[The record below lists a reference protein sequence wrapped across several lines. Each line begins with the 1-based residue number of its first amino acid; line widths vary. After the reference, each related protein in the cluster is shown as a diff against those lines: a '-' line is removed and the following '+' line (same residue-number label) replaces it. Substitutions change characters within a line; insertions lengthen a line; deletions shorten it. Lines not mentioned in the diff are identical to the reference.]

1 MDKRLLVKRT
11 LGCVCAATMMG
22 ATLVTHHDS
31 LNTVI
36 AEEKTVQ
43 VQKELPFID
52 SLHYLSENS
61 KKEFKEELSK
71 VGEASQKVKEILAK
85 AQQADKQAQALAEM
99 KIPEKI
105 PMKPLH
111 GPLYGGY
118 FRTWHDKTSDPSE
131 KDKVNSMGEL
141 PKEVDLAFVFHD
153 WTKDYSLFW
162 KELATKHVPKL
173 NKQGTRVIRTI
184 PWRFLAGGDNSGIAE
199 DASKYPNTPEGNKA
213 LAKAIVDEYV
223 YKYNLDGLDVDIER
237 DSIPKVNGEVSDENL
252 KRSIHVFEEIGKLI
266 GPKGADKSRLFI
278 MDSTYMADKNPLI
291 ERGAP
296 YIDLLLVQ
304 VYGARGEQGEF
315 QNDTKLVTETPE
327 ERWQGYSKY
336 IRPEQ
341 YMVGFSFYE
350 EKAGSGNLWYD
361 INTRKDEDTANGINT
376 DITGTRAERYA
387 RWQPKTGGVKGGIF
401 SYAVDRDG
409 VAHQPE
415 KVAQQDKRSQMQVDE
430 ITDNI
435 FHSDYSV
442 SKALKQVMLKDKS
455 YDLIDEKDFPDKALR
470 EAVIAQVGTRKGD
483 LERFNGTLRLDNPAI
498 QSLEGLNKF
507 KKLSQL
513 DLIGLSRITK
523 LDRSVLPANMKSG
536 KDTLET
542 VLETYKK
549 NSKEEP
555 ATIPPVSLTISG
567 LTGLKELDLS
577 GFDRETLAGL
587 DAATLTSLE
596 KVDISGNKLD
606 LAPGTENRQI
616 FDVMRST
623 VSNHVR
629 SNEQTVRFDK
639 QKPTGHYPTTYGTTS
654 LRLPKAEGNI
664 DLQSRLLFGT
674 VTNQGTLIN
683 SEADYKA
690 YQNQKI
696 AGRNFV
702 DPDYHYNNFKV
713 SYDNYTLTVTD
724 STLGTTTDKRLA
736 TDKEET
742 YNVDF
747 FSPADKTKAVHTAKV
762 IVGDEKTMMVN
773 LAEGATVIGGSA
785 DSVNARK
792 VFDGKIQSN
801 LLTFDNQASIIFEI
815 KDPSLAKYWRLFNDS
830 SKDKDD
836 YIKEAKL
843 EVFTGQLNAEA
854 DVKTSLE
861 KSGDWVTVSTYSGE
875 EKVYSHS
882 LDNISAKYWRV
893 TVDTKGGQYSSPSLP
908 ELQIL
913 GYPLPNADAIM
924 KTVTAAKEL
933 SQQKDKFPQQVLGE
947 LITKEAAVEAS
958 LTSKMFDI
966 AVINTNVEA
975 LKNVVDEC
983 LAYDK
988 NKETAF
994 KATEDYRAAVNR
1006 IKAERV
1012 TAEEMAQFK
1021 DLTEKAAWLNSKIEA
1036 KLADRGYD
1044 TDLMGL
1050 VDKLTPI
1057 TEALK
1062 LFAK

>member
-1 MDKRLLVKRT
+1 MDKHLLVKRT
-11 LGCVCAATMMG
+11 LGCVCAATLMG
-22 ATLVTHHDS
+22 AALATHHDS
-31 LNTVI
+31 LNTVK

-43 VQKELPFID
+43 VQKELSSID

-71 VGEASQKVKEILAK
+71 EKVPEKVKEILAK
-85 AQQADKQAQALAEM
+85 AQQADKQAQELTKM

-118 FRTWHDKTSDPSE
+118 FRTWHDKTSDPTE

-141 PKEVDLAFVFHD
+141 PKEVDLAFIFHD

-199 DASKYPNTPEGNKA
+199 DTSKYPNTPEGNKA

-223 YKYNLDGLDVDIER
+223 YKYNLDGLDVDVEH
-237 DSIPKVNGEVSDENL
+237 DSIPKVNGKASDENL
-252 KRSIHVFEEIGKLI
+252 KRSIDVFEEIGKLI
-266 GPKGADKSRLFI
+266 GPKGVDKSRLFI

-341 YMVGFSFYE
+341 YMIGFSFYE
-350 EKAGSGNLWYD
+350 ERAGSGNLWYD
-361 INTRKDEDTANGINT
+361 INPRKDDDKANGINT

-401 SYAVDRDG
+401 SYAIDRDG
-409 VAHQPE
+409 VAHQPKQIAE
-415 KVAQQDKRSQMQVDE
+415 KDKQNVKNNQPQIPE

-442 SKALKQVMLKDKS
+442 SKALKTVMLKDKS

-470 EAVIAQVGTRKGD
+470 EAVMAQVGTRKGD

-507 KKLSQL
+507 KKLAQL

-523 LDRSVLPANMKSG
+523 LDQSVLPANMKPG

-549 NSKEEP
+549 DNKEEP
-555 ATIPPVSLTISG
+555 ATIPPVSLKVSG

-616 FDVMRST
+616 FDTMLST
-623 VSNHVR
+623 ISNHVG
-629 SNEQTVRFDK
+629 SNEQTVKFDK
-639 QKPTGHYPTTYGTTS
+639 QKPTGHYPDTYGKTS
-654 LRLPKAEGNI
+654 LRLPVAEGNI
-664 DLQSRLLFGT
+664 DLQSQLLFGT

-690 YQNQKI
+690 YQNHKI
-696 AGRNFV
+696 AGRSFV
-702 DPDYHYNNFKV
+702 DSNYHYNNFKV
-713 SYDNYTLTVTD
+713 SYENYTVKVTD
-724 STLGTTTDKRLA
+724 STLGTTTDKTLA

-742 YNVDF
+742 YKVDF

-785 DSVNARK
+785 DSQAALK
-792 VFDGKIQSN
+792 AFDGVIEYNPISTQN
-801 LLTFDNQASIIFEI
+801 RASIIFEM

-830 SKDKDD
+830 SKGEDD

-861 KSGDWVTVSTYSGE
+861 KSDDWQTVSTYSGQE
-875 EKVYSHS
+875 QVFSHA
-882 LDNISAKYWRV
+882 LNNISAKYWRV
-893 TVDTKGGQYSSPSLP
+893 TVDTKGGNYSWPSLP

-913 GYPLPNADAIM
+913 GYPLPNADTIM
-924 KTVTAAKEL
+924 KTVTTAKEL
-933 SQQKDKFPQQVLGE
+933 SQQKDKFSQKMLDE
-947 LITKEAAVEAS
+947 LK
-958 LTSKMFDI
+958 
-966 AVINTNVEA
+966 
-975 LKNVVDEC
+975 
-983 LAYDK
+983 
-988 NKETAF
+988 
-994 KATEDYRAAVNR
+994 
-1006 IKAERV
+1006 IK
-1012 TAEEMAQFK
+1012 EMA
-1021 DLTEKAAWLNSKIEA
+1021 LETSLNSKIFDVTA
-1036 KLADRGYD
+1036 INANAG
-1044 TDLMGL
+1044 
-1050 VDKLTPI
+1050 V
-1057 TEALK
+1057 LK
-1062 LFAK
+1062 DCIEKRQLLKK

>member
-1 MDKRLLVKRT
+1 MDKHLLVKRT
-11 LGCVCAATMMG
+11 LGCVCAATLMG
-22 ATLVTHHDS
+22 AALATHHDS
-31 LNTVI
+31 LNTVK

-43 VQKELPFID
+43 VQKELSSIN

-71 VGEASQKVKEILAK
+71 AGQESQKVKEILAK
-85 AQQADKQAQALAEM
+85 AQQADKQAQELAKM

-118 FRTWHDKTSDPSE
+118 FRTWHDKTSDPTE

-141 PKEVDLAFVFHD
+141 PKEVDLAFIFHD

-199 DASKYPNTPEGNKA
+199 DTSKYPNTPEGNKA

-223 YKYNLDGLDVDIER
+223 YKYNLDGLDVDVEH
-237 DSIPKVNGEVSDENL
+237 DSIPKVDKKEDTAGVE
-252 KRSIHVFEEIGKLI
+252 RSIQVFEEIGKLI
-266 GPKGADKSRLFI
+266 GPKGVDKSRLFI

-315 QNDTKLVTETPE
+315 QNDTRLVTETPE

-341 YMVGFSFYE
+341 YMIGFSFYE
-350 EKAGSGNLWYD
+350 ERAGSGNLWYD
-361 INTRKDEDTANGINT
+361 INVEDESNPNVGKEIK
-376 DITGTRAERYA
+376 GTRAERYA
-387 RWQPKTGGVKGGIF
+387 KWQPKTGGVKGGIF

-409 VAHQPE
+409 VAHP
-415 KVAQQDKRSQMQVDE
+415 KKNGYKNPKL
-430 ITDNI
+430 DNI
-435 FHSDYSV
+435 VTSDYSV
-442 SKALKQVMLKDKS
+442 SKALKTVMLKDKS

-470 EAVIAQVGTRKGD
+470 EAVMAQVGTRKGD

-507 KKLSQL
+507 KKLAQL

-523 LDRSVLPANMKSG
+523 LDQSVLPANMKPG

-542 VLETYKK
+542 VLETYKQD
-549 NSKEEP
+549 NKEEP
-555 ATIPPVSLTISG
+555 ATIPPVSLKVSG

-616 FDVMRST
+616 FDTMLST
-623 VSNHVR
+623 VSNHVG
-629 SNEQTVRFDK
+629 SNEQTVKFDK
-639 QKPTGHYPTTYGTTS
+639 QKPTGHYPDTYGKTS
-654 LRLPKAEGNI
+654 LRLLVANEKV
-664 DLQSRLLFGT
+664 DLQSQLLFGT

-690 YQNQKI
+690 YQNQQI
-696 AGRNFV
+696 AGRSFV
-702 DPDYHYNNFKV
+702 DSNYHYNNFKV
-713 SYDNYTLTVTD
+713 SYENYTVKVTD
-724 STLGTTTDKRLA
+724 STLGTTTDKTLA

-742 YNVDF
+742 YKVDF

-785 DSVNARK
+785 DPVNARK
-792 VFDGKIQSN
+792 VFDSEIQSN
-801 LLTFDNQASIIFEI
+801 LLTFDNQASIIFEM

-830 SKDKDD
+830 SKGKDD

-861 KSGDWVTVSTYSGE
+861 KSDDWQTVSTYSGQE
-875 EKVYSHS
+875 QVFSHA
-882 LDNISAKYWRV
+882 LDNISAKYWRI
-893 TVDTKGGQYSSPSLP
+893 TVDNKKNQYGCVSLP

-913 GYPLPNADAIM
+913 GYPLPNADTIM
-924 KTVTAAKEL
+924 KTVTTTKGL
-933 SQQKDKFPQQVLGE
+933 SQQKDKFSQKMLDE
-947 LITKEAAVEAS
+947 LK
-958 LTSKMFDI
+958 
-966 AVINTNVEA
+966 
-975 LKNVVDEC
+975 
-983 LAYDK
+983 
-988 NKETAF
+988 
-994 KATEDYRAAVNR
+994 
-1006 IKAERV
+1006 IK
-1012 TAEEMAQFK
+1012 EMA
-1021 DLTEKAAWLNSKIEA
+1021 LETSLNSKIFDVTA
-1036 KLADRGYD
+1036 INANAG
-1044 TDLMGL
+1044 
-1050 VDKLTPI
+1050 V
-1057 TEALK
+1057 LK
-1062 LFAK
+1062 DCIEKRQLLKK

>member
-1 MDKRLLVKRT
+1 MDKHLLVKRT
-11 LGCVCAATMMG
+11 LGCVCAATLMG
-22 ATLVTHHDS
+22 AALATHHDS
-31 LNTVI
+31 LNTVK

-43 VQKELPFID
+43 VQKELSSID

-71 VGEASQKVKEILAK
+71 EKVPEKVKEILAK
-85 AQQADKQAQALAEM
+85 AQQADKQAQELTKM

-118 FRTWHDKTSDPSE
+118 FRTWHDKTSDPTE

-141 PKEVDLAFVFHD
+141 PKEVDLAFIFHD

-199 DASKYPNTPEGNKA
+199 DTSKYPNTPEGNKA

-223 YKYNLDGLDVDIER
+223 YKYNLDGLDVDVEH
-237 DSIPKVNGEVSDENL
+237 DSIPKVNGKASDENL
-252 KRSIHVFEEIGKLI
+252 KRSIDVFEEIGKLI
-266 GPKGADKSRLFI
+266 GPKGVDKSRLFI

-341 YMVGFSFYE
+341 YMIGFSFYE
-350 EKAGSGNLWYD
+350 ERAGSGNLWYD
-361 INTRKDEDTANGINT
+361 INSRKDDDKANGINT

-387 RWQPKTGGVKGGIF
+387 RWQPKTGRVKGGIF
-401 SYAVDRDG
+401 SYAIDRDG
-409 VAHQPE
+409 VAHQPKQIAE
-415 KVAQQDKRSQMQVDE
+415 KDKQNVKNNQPQIPE

-442 SKALKQVMLKDKS
+442 SKALKTVMLKDKS

-470 EAVIAQVGTRKGD
+470 EAVMAQVGTRKGD

-507 KKLSQL
+507 KKLAQL

-523 LDRSVLPANMKSG
+523 LDQSVLPANMKPG

-549 NSKEEP
+549 DNKEEP
-555 ATIPPVSLTISG
+555 ATIPPVSLKVSG

-616 FDVMRST
+616 FDTMLST
-623 VSNHVR
+623 ISNHVG
-629 SNEQTVRFDK
+629 SNEQTVKFDK
-639 QKPTGHYPTTYGTTS
+639 QKPTGHYPDTYGKTS
-654 LRLPKAEGNI
+654 LRLPVAEGNI
-664 DLQSRLLFGT
+664 DLQSQLLFGT

-690 YQNQKI
+690 YQNHKI
-696 AGRNFV
+696 AGRSFV
-702 DPDYHYNNFKV
+702 DSNYHYNNFKV
-713 SYDNYTLTVTD
+713 SYENYTVKVTD
-724 STLGTTTDKRLA
+724 STLGTTTDKTLA

-742 YNVDF
+742 YKVDF

-785 DSVNARK
+785 DSQAALK
-792 VFDGKIQSN
+792 AFDGVIEYNPISTQN
-801 LLTFDNQASIIFEI
+801 RASIIFEM

-830 SKDKDD
+830 SKGEDD

-861 KSGDWVTVSTYSGE
+861 KSDDWQTVSTYSGQE
-875 EKVYSHS
+875 QVFSHA

-893 TVDTKGGQYSSPSLP
+893 TVDTKGGNYSWPSLP

-913 GYPLPNADAIM
+913 GYPLPNADTIM
-924 KTVTAAKEL
+924 KTVTTAKEL
-933 SQQKDKFPQQVLGE
+933 SQQKDKFSQKILDE
-947 LITKEAAVEAS
+947 LK
-958 LTSKMFDI
+958 
-966 AVINTNVEA
+966 
-975 LKNVVDEC
+975 
-983 LAYDK
+983 
-988 NKETAF
+988 
-994 KATEDYRAAVNR
+994 
-1006 IKAERV
+1006 IK
-1012 TAEEMAQFK
+1012 EMA
-1021 DLTEKAAWLNSKIEA
+1021 LETSLNSKIFDVTA
-1036 KLADRGYD
+1036 IDANAG
-1044 TDLMGL
+1044 
-1050 VDKLTPI
+1050 V
-1057 TEALK
+1057 LK
-1062 LFAK
+1062 DCIEKRQLLKK

>member
-1 MDKRLLVKRT
+1 MDKHLLVKRT
-11 LGCVCAATMMG
+11 LGCVCAATLMG
-22 ATLVTHHDS
+22 AALATHHDS
-31 LNTVI
+31 LNTVK

-43 VQKELPFID
+43 VQKELSSID

-71 VGEASQKVKEILAK
+71 EKVPEKVKEILAK
-85 AQQADKQAQALAEM
+85 AQQADKQAQELTKM

-118 FRTWHDKTSDPSE
+118 FRTWHDKTSDPTE

-141 PKEVDLAFVFHD
+141 PKEVDLAFIFHD

-199 DASKYPNTPEGNKA
+199 DTSKYPNTPEGNKA

-223 YKYNLDGLDVDIER
+223 YKYNLDGLDVDVEH
-237 DSIPKVNGEVSDENL
+237 DSIPKVNGKASDENL
-252 KRSIHVFEEIGKLI
+252 KRSIDVFEEIGKLI

-341 YMVGFSFYE
+341 YMIGFSFYE
-350 EKAGSGNLWYD
+350 ERAGSGNLWYD
-361 INTRKDEDTANGINT
+361 INSRKDEDKANGINT

-387 RWQPKTGGVKGGIF
+387 RWQPKTGGIKGGIF
-401 SYAVDRDG
+401 SYAIDRDG
-409 VAHQPE
+409 VAHQPKQIAE
-415 KVAQQDKRSQMQVDE
+415 KDKQNVKNNQPQIPE

-442 SKALKQVMLKDKS
+442 SKALKTVMLKDKS

-470 EAVIAQVGTRKGD
+470 EAVMAQVGTRKGD

-507 KKLSQL
+507 KKLAQL

-523 LDRSVLPANMKSG
+523 LDQSVLPANMKPG

-542 VLETYKK
+542 VHETYKK
-549 NSKEEP
+549 DNKEEP
-555 ATIPPVSLTISG
+555 ATIPPVSLKVSG

-616 FDVMRST
+616 FDTMLST
-623 VSNHVR
+623 VSNHVG
-629 SNEQTVRFDK
+629 SNEQTVKFDK
-639 QKPTGHYPTTYGTTS
+639 QKPTGHYPDTYGKTS
-654 LRLPKAEGNI
+654 LRLPVANEKV
-664 DLQSRLLFGT
+664 DLQSQLLFGT

-690 YQNQKI
+690 YQNHKI
-696 AGRNFV
+696 AGRSFV
-702 DPDYHYNNFKV
+702 DSNYHYNNFKV
-713 SYDNYTLTVTD
+713 SYENYTVKVTD
-724 STLGTTTDKRLA
+724 STLGTTTDKTLA

-742 YNVDF
+742 YKVDF

-773 LAEGATVIGGSA
+773 LAAGATVIKSEN
-785 DSVNARK
+785 DENAKK
-792 VFDGKIQSN
+792 VFNGIMEYNPLSFNNKS
-801 LLTFDNQASIIFEI
+801 SIIFEM
-815 KDPSLAKYWRLFNDS
+815 KDPSLAKYWRLFNDN
-830 SKDKDD
+830 SKGKDD

-861 KSGDWVTVSTYSGE
+861 KSDDWQTVSTYSGQE
-875 EKVYSHS
+875 QVFSHA
-882 LDNISAKYWRV
+882 LDNISAKYWRI
-893 TVDTKGGQYSSPSLP
+893 TVDNKKNQYGYVSLP

-913 GYPLPNADAIM
+913 GYPLPNADTIM

-933 SQQKDKFPQQVLGE
+933 SQQKDKFSQKMLDE
-947 LITKEAAVEAS
+947 LK
-958 LTSKMFDI
+958 
-966 AVINTNVEA
+966 
-975 LKNVVDEC
+975 
-983 LAYDK
+983 
-988 NKETAF
+988 
-994 KATEDYRAAVNR
+994 
-1006 IKAERV
+1006 IK
-1012 TAEEMAQFK
+1012 EMA
-1021 DLTEKAAWLNSKIEA
+1021 LETSLNSKIFDVTA
-1036 KLADRGYD
+1036 INANAG
-1044 TDLMGL
+1044 
-1050 VDKLTPI
+1050 V
-1057 TEALK
+1057 LK
-1062 LFAK
+1062 DCIEKRQLLKK

>member
-1 MDKRLLVKRT
+1 MDKHLLVKRT
-11 LGCVCAATMMG
+11 LGCVCAATLMG
-22 ATLVTHHDS
+22 AALATHHDS
-31 LNTVI
+31 LNTVK

-43 VQKELPFID
+43 VQKELPSID

-71 VGEASQKVKEILAK
+71 AGQESQKVKEILAK
-85 AQQADKQAQALAEM
+85 AQQANKQAQELAKM

-118 FRTWHDKTSDPSE
+118 FRTWHDKTSDPTE

-141 PKEVDLAFVFHD
+141 PKEVDLAFIFHD

-199 DASKYPNTPEGNKA
+199 DTSKYPNTPEGNKA

-223 YKYNLDGLDVDIER
+223 YKYNLDGLDVDVEH
-237 DSIPKVNGEVSDENL
+237 DSIPKVDKKEDTAGVE
-252 KRSIHVFEEIGKLI
+252 RSIQVFEEIGKLI
-266 GPKGADKSRLFI
+266 GPKGVDKSRLFI

-296 YIDLLLVQ
+296 YINLLLVQ
-304 VYGARGEQGEF
+304 VYGSQGEKGGWEPVS
-315 QNDTKLVTETPE
+315 NRPEKTME

-341 YMVGFSFYE
+341 YMIGFSFYE
-350 EKAGSGNLWYD
+350 ERAGSGNLWYD
-361 INTRKDEDTANGINT
+361 INVEDESNPNIGKEIK
-376 DITGTRAERYA
+376 GTRAERYA
-387 RWQPKTGGVKGGIF
+387 KWQPKTGGVKGGIF

-409 VAHQPE
+409 VAHP
-415 KVAQQDKRSQMQVDE
+415 KKNGYKNPKL
-430 ITDNI
+430 DNI
-435 FHSDYSV
+435 VTSDYSV
-442 SKALKQVMLKDKS
+442 SKALKTVMLKDKS

-470 EAVIAQVGTRKGD
+470 EAVMAQVGTRKGD

-507 KKLSQL
+507 KKLAQL
-513 DLIGLSRITK
+513 DLIGLSCITK
-523 LDRSVLPANMKSG
+523 LDQSVLPANMKPG

-549 NSKEEP
+549 DNKEEP
-555 ATIPPVSLTISG
+555 ATIPPVSLKVSG

-616 FDVMRST
+616 FDTMLST
-623 VSNHVR
+623 VSNHVG
-629 SNEQTVRFDK
+629 SNKQTVKFDK
-639 QKPTGHYPTTYGTTS
+639 QKPTGHYPDTYGKTS
-654 LRLPKAEGNI
+654 LRLPVANEKV
-664 DLQSRLLFGT
+664 DLQSQLLFGT

-690 YQNQKI
+690 YQNHKI
-696 AGRNFV
+696 AGRSFV
-702 DPDYHYNNFKV
+702 DSNYHYNNFKV
-713 SYDNYTLTVTD
+713 SYESYTVKVTD
-724 STLGTTTDKRLA
+724 STLGTTTDKTLA

-742 YNVDF
+742 YKVDF

-773 LAEGATVIGGSA
+773 LAEGATVIKSEN
-785 DSVNARK
+785 DENAKK
-792 VFDGKIQSN
+792 VFNGIMEYNPISTQN
-801 LLTFDNQASIIFEI
+801 RASIIFEI

-830 SKDKDD
+830 SKDKKD

-861 KSGDWVTVSTYSGE
+861 KSDDWQTVSTYSGQE
-875 EKVYSHS
+875 QVFSHA
-882 LDNISAKYWRV
+882 LDNISAKYWRI
-893 TVDTKGGQYSSPSLP
+893 TVDTKGGNYSWPSLP

-913 GYPLPNADAIM
+913 GYPLPNADTIM
-924 KTVTAAKEL
+924 KTVTTAKGL
-933 SQQKDKFPQQVLGE
+933 SQQKDKFSQKMLDE
-947 LITKEAAVEAS
+947 LK
-958 LTSKMFDI
+958 
-966 AVINTNVEA
+966 
-975 LKNVVDEC
+975 
-983 LAYDK
+983 
-988 NKETAF
+988 
-994 KATEDYRAAVNR
+994 
-1006 IKAERV
+1006 IK
-1012 TAEEMAQFK
+1012 EMA
-1021 DLTEKAAWLNSKIEA
+1021 LETSLNSKIFDVTA
-1036 KLADRGYD
+1036 INANAG
-1044 TDLMGL
+1044 
-1050 VDKLTPI
+1050 V
-1057 TEALK
+1057 LK
-1062 LFAK
+1062 D

>member
-1 MDKRLLVKRT
+1 MDKHLLVKRT
-11 LGCVCAATMMG
+11 LGCVCAATLMG
-22 ATLVTHHDS
+22 AALATHHDS
-31 LNTVI
+31 LNTVK

-43 VQKELPFID
+43 VQKELSSID

-71 VGEASQKVKEILAK
+71 AGQESQKVKEILAK
-85 AQQADKQAQALAEM
+85 AQQADKQAQELAKM

-118 FRTWHDKTSDPSE
+118 FRTWHDKTSDPTE

-141 PKEVDLAFVFHD
+141 PKEVDLAFIFHD

-199 DASKYPNTPEGNKA
+199 DTSKYPNTPEGNKA

-223 YKYNLDGLDVDIER
+223 YKYNLDGLDVDVEH
-237 DSIPKVNGEVSDENL
+237 DSIPKVNGKASDENL
-252 KRSIHVFEEIGKLI
+252 KRSIQVFEEIGKLI
-266 GPKGADKSRLFI
+266 GPKGVDKSRLFI

-315 QNDTKLVTETPE
+315 QNDTRLVTETPE

-341 YMVGFSFYE
+341 YMIGFSFYE
-350 EKAGSGNLWYD
+350 ERAGSGNLWYD
-361 INTRKDEDTANGINT
+361 INVEDESNPNVGKEIK
-376 DITGTRAERYA
+376 GTRAERYA
-387 RWQPKTGGVKGGIF
+387 KWQPKTGGVKGGIF

-409 VAHQPE
+409 VAHP
-415 KVAQQDKRSQMQVDE
+415 KKNGYKNPKL
-430 ITDNI
+430 DNI
-435 FHSDYSV
+435 VTSDYSV
-442 SKALKQVMLKDKS
+442 SKALKTVMLKDKS

-470 EAVIAQVGTRKGD
+470 EAVMAQVGTRKGD

-507 KKLSQL
+507 KKLAQL

-523 LDRSVLPANMKSG
+523 LDQSVLPANMKPG

-549 NSKEEP
+549 DNKEEP
-555 ATIPPVSLTISG
+555 ATIPPVSLKVSG

-587 DAATLTSLE
+587 DAATLTFLE

-616 FDVMRST
+616 FDTMLST
-623 VSNHVR
+623 VSNHVG
-629 SNEQTVRFDK
+629 SNEQTVKFDK
-639 QKPTGHYPTTYGTTS
+639 QKPTGHYPDTYGKTS
-654 LRLPKAEGNI
+654 LRLPVANEKV
-664 DLQSRLLFGT
+664 DLQSQLLFGT

-690 YQNQKI
+690 YQNHKI
-696 AGRNFV
+696 AGRSFV
-702 DPDYHYNNFKV
+702 DSNYHYNNFKV
-713 SYDNYTLTVTD
+713 SYENYTVKVTD
-724 STLGTTTDKRLA
+724 STLGTTTDKTLA

-742 YNVDF
+742 YKVDF

-773 LAEGATVIGGSA
+773 LAAGATVIKSEN
-785 DSVNARK
+785 DENAKK
-792 VFDGKIQSN
+792 VFNGIMEYNPLSFNNKS
-801 LLTFDNQASIIFEI
+801 SIIFEM

-830 SKDKDD
+830 SKGKDD

-861 KSGDWVTVSTYSGE
+861 KSDDWQTVSTYSGQE
-875 EKVYSHS
+875 QVFSHA
-882 LDNISAKYWRV
+882 LDNISAKYWRI
-893 TVDTKGGQYSSPSLP
+893 TVDTKGGNYSWPSLP

-913 GYPLPNADAIM
+913 GYPLPNADTIM
-924 KTVTAAKEL
+924 KTVTAAKGL
-933 SQQKDKFPQQVLGE
+933 SQQKDKFSQKMLDE
-947 LITKEAAVEAS
+947 LK
-958 LTSKMFDI
+958 
-966 AVINTNVEA
+966 
-975 LKNVVDEC
+975 
-983 LAYDK
+983 
-988 NKETAF
+988 
-994 KATEDYRAAVNR
+994 
-1006 IKAERV
+1006 IK
-1012 TAEEMAQFK
+1012 EMA
-1021 DLTEKAAWLNSKIEA
+1021 LETSLNSKIFDVTA
-1036 KLADRGYD
+1036 INANAG
-1044 TDLMGL
+1044 
-1050 VDKLTPI
+1050 V
-1057 TEALK
+1057 LK
-1062 LFAK
+1062 DCIEKRQLLKK

>member
-1 MDKRLLVKRT
+1 MDKHLLVKRT
-11 LGCVCAATMMG
+11 LGCVCAATLMG
-22 ATLVTHHDS
+22 AALATHHDS
-31 LNTVI
+31 LNTVK

-43 VQKELPFID
+43 VQKELSSID

-61 KKEFKEELSK
+61 KKEFREELSK
-71 VGEASQKVKEILAK
+71 AGQESQKVKEILAK
-85 AQQADKQAQALAEM
+85 AQQADKQAQELAKM

-118 FRTWHDKTSDPSE
+118 FRTWHDKTSDPTE

-141 PKEVDLAFVFHD
+141 PKEVDLAFIFHD

-223 YKYNLDGLDVDIER
+223 YKYNLDGLDVDVEH
-237 DSIPKVNGEVSDENL
+237 DSIPKVNGEASDENL
-252 KRSIHVFEEIGKLI
+252 KRSIDVFEEIGKLI

-296 YIDLLLVQ
+296 YINLLLVQ
-304 VYGARGEQGEF
+304 VYGSQGEKGVF
-315 QNDTKLVTETPE
+315 QNDTKLVTDTPE

-341 YMVGFSFYE
+341 YMIGFSFYE
-350 EKAGSGNLWYD
+350 ERAGSGNLWYD
-361 INTRKDEDTANGINT
+361 INSRKDDDKANGINT

-401 SYAVDRDG
+401 SYAIDRDG

-415 KVAQQDKRSQMQVDE
+415 KVAQQDKRSQTQVDE

-442 SKALKQVMLKDKS
+442 SKALKTVMLKDKS

-470 EAVIAQVGTRKGD
+470 EAVMAQVGTRKGD

-507 KKLSQL
+507 KKLAQL

-523 LDRSVLPANMKSG
+523 LDQSVLPANMKPG

-542 VLETYKK
+542 VLETYKQD
-549 NSKEEP
+549 NKEEP
-555 ATIPPVSLTISG
+555 ATIPPVSLKVSG

-616 FDVMRST
+616 FDTMLST
-623 VSNHVR
+623 VSNHVG
-629 SNEQTVRFDK
+629 SNEQTVKFDK
-639 QKPTGHYPTTYGTTS
+639 QKPTGHYPDTYGKTS
-654 LRLPKAEGNI
+654 LRLPVANEKV
-664 DLQSRLLFGT
+664 DLQSQLLFGT

-690 YQNQKI
+690 YQNQQI
-696 AGRNFV
+696 AGRSFV
-702 DPDYHYNNFKV
+702 DSNYHYNNFKV
-713 SYDNYTLTVTD
+713 SYENYTVKVTD
-724 STLGTTTDKRLA
+724 STLGTTTDKTLA

-742 YNVDF
+742 YKVDF

-785 DSVNARK
+785 DPVNARK
-792 VFDGKIQSN
+792 VFDSEIQSN
-801 LLTFDNQASIIFEI
+801 LLTFDNQASIIFEM

-830 SKDKDD
+830 SKGKDD

-861 KSGDWVTVSTYSGE
+861 KSDDWQTVSTYSGQE
-875 EKVYSHS
+875 QVFSHA
-882 LDNISAKYWRV
+882 LDNISAKYWRI
-893 TVDTKGGQYSSPSLP
+893 TVDNKKNQYGCVSLP

-913 GYPLPNADAIM
+913 GYPLPNADTIM
-924 KTVTAAKEL
+924 KTVTTTKGL
-933 SQQKDKFPQQVLGE
+933 SQQKDKFSQKMLDE
-947 LITKEAAVEAS
+947 LK
-958 LTSKMFDI
+958 
-966 AVINTNVEA
+966 
-975 LKNVVDEC
+975 
-983 LAYDK
+983 
-988 NKETAF
+988 
-994 KATEDYRAAVNR
+994 
-1006 IKAERV
+1006 IK
-1012 TAEEMAQFK
+1012 EMA
-1021 DLTEKAAWLNSKIEA
+1021 LETSLNSKIFDVTA
-1036 KLADRGYD
+1036 INANAG
-1044 TDLMGL
+1044 
-1050 VDKLTPI
+1050 V
-1057 TEALK
+1057 LK
-1062 LFAK
+1062 DCIEKRQLLKK

>member
-1 MDKRLLVKRT
+1 MDKHLLVKRT
-11 LGCVCAATMMG
+11 LGCVCAATLMG
-22 ATLVTHHDS
+22 AALATHHDS
-31 LNTVI
+31 LNTVK

-43 VQKELPFID
+43 VQKELSSID

-71 VGEASQKVKEILAK
+71 AGQESQKVKEILAK
-85 AQQADKQAQALAEM
+85 AQQADKQAQELAKM

-118 FRTWHDKTSDPSE
+118 FRTWHDKTSDPTE

-141 PKEVDLAFVFHD
+141 PKEVDLAFIFHD

-199 DASKYPNTPEGNKA
+199 DTSKYPNTPEGNKA

-223 YKYNLDGLDVDIER
+223 YKYNLDGLDVDVEH
-237 DSIPKVNGEVSDENL
+237 DSIPKVDKKEDTAGVE
-252 KRSIHVFEEIGKLI
+252 RSIQVFEEIGKLI
-266 GPKGADKSRLFI
+266 GPKGVDKSRLFI

-296 YIDLLLVQ
+296 YINLLLVQ
-304 VYGARGEQGEF
+304 VYGSQGEKGGWEPVS
-315 QNDTKLVTETPE
+315 NRPEKTME

-341 YMVGFSFYE
+341 YMIGFSFYE
-350 EKAGSGNLWYD
+350 ERAGSGNLWYD
-361 INTRKDEDTANGINT
+361 INVEDESNPNIGKEIK
-376 DITGTRAERYA
+376 GTRAERYA
-387 RWQPKTGGVKGGIF
+387 KWQPKTGGVKGGIF

-409 VAHQPE
+409 VAHP
-415 KVAQQDKRSQMQVDE
+415 KKNGYKNPKL
-430 ITDNI
+430 DNI
-435 FHSDYSV
+435 VTSDYSV
-442 SKALKQVMLKDKS
+442 SKALKTVMLKDKS

-470 EAVIAQVGTRKGD
+470 EAVMAQVGTRKGD

-507 KKLSQL
+507 KKLAQL

-523 LDRSVLPANMKSG
+523 LDQSVLPANMKPG

-549 NSKEEP
+549 DNKEEP
-555 ATIPPVSLTISG
+555 ATIPPVSLKVSG

-587 DAATLTSLE
+587 DAATLTFLE

-616 FDVMRST
+616 FDTMLST
-623 VSNHVR
+623 VSNHVG
-629 SNEQTVRFDK
+629 SNEQTVKFDK
-639 QKPTGHYPTTYGTTS
+639 QKPTGHYPDTYGKTS
-654 LRLPKAEGNI
+654 LRLPVAEGNI
-664 DLQSRLLFGT
+664 DLQSQLLFGT

-690 YQNQKI
+690 YQNHKI
-696 AGRNFV
+696 AGRSFV
-702 DPDYHYNNFKV
+702 DSNYHYNNFKV
-713 SYDNYTLTVTD
+713 SYENYTVKVTD
-724 STLGTTTDKRLA
+724 STLGTTTDKTLA

-742 YNVDF
+742 YKVDF

-785 DSVNARK
+785 DKEMSRN
-792 VFDGKIQSN
+792 VFDGSLGGDRSN
-801 LLTFDNQASIIFEI
+801 LLGMSGPKSTIIFNLKESGIVKHWRFFNDRARSPQNPAEDIQEI
-815 KDPSLAKYWRLFNDS
+815 KLQVFDSEKYDIETLLKTPNQF
-830 SKDKDD
+830 DKDD
-836 YIKEAKL
+836 YWIT
-843 EVFTGQLNAEA
+843 V
-854 DVKTSLE
+854 DSY
-861 KSGDWVTVSTYSGE
+861 KSKSETVNNYDQVL
-875 EKVYSHS
+875 KM
-882 LDNISAKYWRV
+882 NSAKYWRV
-893 TVDTKGGQYSSPSLP
+893 TVDTKGGNYSWPSLP

-913 GYPLPNADAIM
+913 GYPLPNADTIM
-924 KTVTAAKEL
+924 KTVTIAKGL
-933 SQQKDKFPQQVLGE
+933 SQQKDKFSQKMLDE
-947 LITKEAAVEAS
+947 LK
-958 LTSKMFDI
+958 
-966 AVINTNVEA
+966 
-975 LKNVVDEC
+975 
-983 LAYDK
+983 
-988 NKETAF
+988 
-994 KATEDYRAAVNR
+994 
-1006 IKAERV
+1006 IK
-1012 TAEEMAQFK
+1012 EMA
-1021 DLTEKAAWLNSKIEA
+1021 LETSLNSKIFDVTA
-1036 KLADRGYD
+1036 INANAG
-1044 TDLMGL
+1044 
-1050 VDKLTPI
+1050 V
-1057 TEALK
+1057 LK
-1062 LFAK
+1062 DCIEKRQLLKK

>member
-1 MDKRLLVKRT
+1 MDKHLLVKRT
-11 LGCVCAATMMG
+11 LGCVCAATLMG
-22 ATLVTHHDS
+22 AALATHHDS
-31 LNTVI
+31 LNTVK

-43 VQKELPFID
+43 VQKELSSID

-71 VGEASQKVKEILAK
+71 EKVPEKVKEILAK
-85 AQQADKQAQALAEM
+85 AQQADKQAQELTKM

-118 FRTWHDKTSDPSE
+118 FRTWHDKTSDPTE

-141 PKEVDLAFVFHD
+141 PKEVDLAFIFHD

-199 DASKYPNTPEGNKA
+199 DTSKYPNTPEGNKA

-223 YKYNLDGLDVDIER
+223 YKYNLDGLDVDVEH
-237 DSIPKVNGEVSDENL
+237 DSIPKVNGKASDENL
-252 KRSIHVFEEIGKLI
+252 KRSIDVFEEIGKLI
-266 GPKGADKSRLFI
+266 GPKGVDKSRLFI

-341 YMVGFSFYE
+341 YMIGFSFYE
-350 EKAGSGNLWYD
+350 ERAGSGNLWYD
-361 INTRKDEDTANGINT
+361 INSRKDDDKANGINT

-401 SYAVDRDG
+401 SYAIDRDG
-409 VAHQPE
+409 VAHQPKQIAE
-415 KVAQQDKRSQMQVDE
+415 KDKQNVKNNQPQIPE

-442 SKALKQVMLKDKS
+442 SKALKTVMLKDKS

-470 EAVIAQVGTRKGD
+470 EAVMAQVGTRKGD

-507 KKLSQL
+507 KKLAQL

-523 LDRSVLPANMKSG
+523 LDQSVLPANMKPG

-549 NSKEEP
+549 DNKEEP
-555 ATIPPVSLTISG
+555 ATIPPVSLKVSG

-616 FDVMRST
+616 FDTMLST
-623 VSNHVR
+623 ISNHVG
-629 SNEQTVRFDK
+629 SNEQTVKFDK
-639 QKPTGHYPTTYGTTS
+639 QKPTGHYPDTYGKTS
-654 LRLPKAEGNI
+654 LRLPVAEGNI
-664 DLQSRLLFGT
+664 DLQSQLLFGT

-690 YQNQKI
+690 YQNHKI
-696 AGRNFV
+696 AGRSFV
-702 DPDYHYNNFKV
+702 DSNYHYNNFKV
-713 SYDNYTLTVTD
+713 SYENYTVKVTD
-724 STLGTTTDKRLA
+724 STLGTTTDKTLA

-742 YNVDF
+742 YKVDF

-785 DSVNARK
+785 DSQAALK
-792 VFDGKIQSN
+792 AFDGVIEYNPISTQN
-801 LLTFDNQASIIFEI
+801 RASIIFEM

-830 SKDKDD
+830 SKGEDD

-861 KSGDWVTVSTYSGE
+861 KSDDWQTVSTYSGQE
-875 EKVYSHS
+875 QVFSHA

-893 TVDTKGGQYSSPSLP
+893 TVDTKGGNYSWPSLP

-913 GYPLPNADAIM
+913 GYPLPNADTIM
-924 KTVTAAKEL
+924 KTVTTAKEL
-933 SQQKDKFPQQVLGE
+933 SQQKDKFSQKMLDE
-947 LITKEAAVEAS
+947 LK
-958 LTSKMFDI
+958 
-966 AVINTNVEA
+966 
-975 LKNVVDEC
+975 
-983 LAYDK
+983 
-988 NKETAF
+988 
-994 KATEDYRAAVNR
+994 
-1006 IKAERV
+1006 IK
-1012 TAEEMAQFK
+1012 EMA
-1021 DLTEKAAWLNSKIEA
+1021 LETSLNSKIFDVTA
-1036 KLADRGYD
+1036 INANAG
-1044 TDLMGL
+1044 
-1050 VDKLTPI
+1050 V
-1057 TEALK
+1057 LK
-1062 LFAK
+1062 DCIEKRQLLKK

>member
-1 MDKRLLVKRT
+1 MVYQLGSHDLVPKIRSVQIDKHLLVKRT
-11 LGCVCAATMMG
+11 LGCVCAATLMG
-22 ATLVTHHDS
+22 AALATHHDS
-31 LNTVI
+31 LNTVK

-43 VQKELPFID
+43 VQKELSSID

-71 VGEASQKVKEILAK
+71 EKVPEKVKEILAK
-85 AQQADKQAQALAEM
+85 AQQADKQAQELTKM

-118 FRTWHDKTSDPSE
+118 FRTWHDKTSDPTE

-141 PKEVDLAFVFHD
+141 PKEVDLAFIFHD

-199 DASKYPNTPEGNKA
+199 DTSKYPNTPEGNKA

-223 YKYNLDGLDVDIER
+223 YKYNLDGLDVDVEH
-237 DSIPKVNGEVSDENL
+237 DSIPKVNGKASDENL
-252 KRSIHVFEEIGKLI
+252 KRSIDVFEEIGKLI
-266 GPKGADKSRLFI
+266 GPKGVDKSRLFI

-341 YMVGFSFYE
+341 YMIGFSFYE
-350 EKAGSGNLWYD
+350 ERAGSGNLWYD
-361 INTRKDEDTANGINT
+361 INSRKDDDKANGINT

-401 SYAVDRDG
+401 SYAIDRDG
-409 VAHQPE
+409 VAHQPKQIAE
-415 KVAQQDKRSQMQVDE
+415 KDKQNVKNNQPQIPE

-442 SKALKQVMLKDKS
+442 SKALKTVMLKDKS

-470 EAVIAQVGTRKGD
+470 EAVMAQVGTRKGD

-507 KKLSQL
+507 KKLAQL

-523 LDRSVLPANMKSG
+523 LDQSVLPANMKPG

-549 NSKEEP
+549 DNKEEP
-555 ATIPPVSLTISG
+555 ATIPPVSLKVSG

-616 FDVMRST
+616 FDTMLST
-623 VSNHVR
+623 ISNHVG
-629 SNEQTVRFDK
+629 SNEQTVKFDK
-639 QKPTGHYPTTYGTTS
+639 QKPTGHYPDTYGKTS
-654 LRLPKAEGNI
+654 LRLPVAEGNI
-664 DLQSRLLFGT
+664 DLQSQLLFGT

-690 YQNQKI
+690 YQNHKI
-696 AGRNFV
+696 AGRSFV
-702 DPDYHYNNFKV
+702 DSNYHYNNFKV
-713 SYDNYTLTVTD
+713 SYENYTVKVTD
-724 STLGTTTDKRLA
+724 STLGTTTDKTLA

-742 YNVDF
+742 YKVDF

-785 DSVNARK
+785 DSQAALK
-792 VFDGKIQSN
+792 AFDGVIEYNPISTQN
-801 LLTFDNQASIIFEI
+801 RASIIFEM

-830 SKDKDD
+830 SKGEDD

-861 KSGDWVTVSTYSGE
+861 KSDDWQTVSTYSGQE
-875 EKVYSHS
+875 QVFSHA

-893 TVDTKGGQYSSPSLP
+893 TVDTKGGNYSWPSLP

-913 GYPLPNADAIM
+913 GYPLPNADTIM
-924 KTVTAAKEL
+924 KTVTTAKEL
-933 SQQKDKFPQQVLGE
+933 SQQKDKFSQKILDE
-947 LITKEAAVEAS
+947 LK
-958 LTSKMFDI
+958 
-966 AVINTNVEA
+966 
-975 LKNVVDEC
+975 
-983 LAYDK
+983 
-988 NKETAF
+988 
-994 KATEDYRAAVNR
+994 
-1006 IKAERV
+1006 IK
-1012 TAEEMAQFK
+1012 EMA
-1021 DLTEKAAWLNSKIEA
+1021 LETSLNSKIFDVTA
-1036 KLADRGYD
+1036 IDANAG
-1044 TDLMGL
+1044 
-1050 VDKLTPI
+1050 V
-1057 TEALK
+1057 LK
-1062 LFAK
+1062 DCIEKRQLLKK

>member
-1 MDKRLLVKRT
+1 MVYQLGSHDLVPKIRSVQMDKHLLVKRT
-11 LGCVCAATMMG
+11 LGCVCAATLMG
-22 ATLVTHHDS
+22 AALATHHDS
-31 LNTVI
+31 LNTVK

-43 VQKELPFID
+43 VQKELSSID

-71 VGEASQKVKEILAK
+71 AGQESQKVKEILAK
-85 AQQADKQAQALAEM
+85 AQQADKQAQELAKM

-118 FRTWHDKTSDPSE
+118 FRTWHDKTSDPTE

-141 PKEVDLAFVFHD
+141 PKEVDLAFIFHD

-199 DASKYPNTPEGNKA
+199 DTSKYPNTPEGNKA

-223 YKYNLDGLDVDIER
+223 YKYNLDGLDVDVEH
-237 DSIPKVNGEVSDENL
+237 DSIPKVNGKASDENL
-252 KRSIHVFEEIGKLI
+252 KRSIQVFEEIGKLI
-266 GPKGADKSRLFI
+266 GPKGVDKSRLFI

-315 QNDTKLVTETPE
+315 QNDTRLVTETPE

-341 YMVGFSFYE
+341 YMIGFSFYE
-350 EKAGSGNLWYD
+350 ERAGSGNLWYD
-361 INTRKDEDTANGINT
+361 INVEDESNPNVGKEIK
-376 DITGTRAERYA
+376 GTRAERYA
-387 RWQPKTGGVKGGIF
+387 KWQPKTGGVKGGIF

-409 VAHQPE
+409 VAHP
-415 KVAQQDKRSQMQVDE
+415 KKNGYKNPKL
-430 ITDNI
+430 DNI
-435 FHSDYSV
+435 VTSDYSV
-442 SKALKQVMLKDKS
+442 SKALKTVMLKDKS

-470 EAVIAQVGTRKGD
+470 EAVMAQVGTRKGD

-507 KKLSQL
+507 KKLAQL

-523 LDRSVLPANMKSG
+523 LDQSVLPANMKPG

-549 NSKEEP
+549 DNKEEP
-555 ATIPPVSLTISG
+555 ATIPPVSLKVSG

-587 DAATLTSLE
+587 DAATLTFLE

-616 FDVMRST
+616 FDTMLST
-623 VSNHVR
+623 VSNHVG
-629 SNEQTVRFDK
+629 SNEQTVKFDK
-639 QKPTGHYPTTYGTTS
+639 QKPTGHYPDTYGKTS
-654 LRLPKAEGNI
+654 LRLPVANEKV
-664 DLQSRLLFGT
+664 DLQSQLLFGT

-690 YQNQKI
+690 YQNHKI
-696 AGRNFV
+696 AGRSFV
-702 DPDYHYNNFKV
+702 DSNYHYNNFKV
-713 SYDNYTLTVTD
+713 SYENYTVKVTD
-724 STLGTTTDKRLA
+724 STLGTTTDKTLA

-742 YNVDF
+742 YKVDF

-773 LAEGATVIGGSA
+773 LAAGATVIKSEN
-785 DSVNARK
+785 DENAKK
-792 VFDGKIQSN
+792 VFNGIMEYNPLSFNNKS
-801 LLTFDNQASIIFEI
+801 SIIFEM

-830 SKDKDD
+830 SKGKDD

-861 KSGDWVTVSTYSGE
+861 KSDDWQTVSTYSGQE
-875 EKVYSHS
+875 QVFSHA
-882 LDNISAKYWRV
+882 LDNISAKYWRI
-893 TVDTKGGQYSSPSLP
+893 TVDNKKNQYGCVSLP

-913 GYPLPNADAIM
+913 GYPLPNTDTIM
-924 KTVTAAKEL
+924 KTVAAAKEL
-933 SQQKDKFPQQVLGE
+933 SQQKDKFSQKMLDE
-947 LITKEAAVEAS
+947 LK
-958 LTSKMFDI
+958 
-966 AVINTNVEA
+966 
-975 LKNVVDEC
+975 
-983 LAYDK
+983 
-988 NKETAF
+988 
-994 KATEDYRAAVNR
+994 
-1006 IKAERV
+1006 IK
-1012 TAEEMAQFK
+1012 EMA
-1021 DLTEKAAWLNSKIEA
+1021 LETSLNSKIFDVTA
-1036 KLADRGYD
+1036 INANAG
-1044 TDLMGL
+1044 
-1050 VDKLTPI
+1050 V
-1057 TEALK
+1057 LK
-1062 LFAK
+1062 DCIEKRQLLKK

>member
-1 MDKRLLVKRT
+1 MDKHLLVKRT
-11 LGCVCAATMMG
+11 LGCVCAATLMG
-22 ATLVTHHDS
+22 AALATHHDS
-31 LNTVI
+31 LNTVK

-43 VQKELPFID
+43 VQKELSSID

-71 VGEASQKVKEILAK
+71 EKVPEKVKEILAK
-85 AQQADKQAQALAEM
+85 AQQADKQAQELAKM

-118 FRTWHDKTSDPSE
+118 FRTWHDKTSDPTE

-141 PKEVDLAFVFHD
+141 PKEVDLAFIFHD

-199 DASKYPNTPEGNKA
+199 DTSKYPNTPEGNKA

-223 YKYNLDGLDVDIER
+223 YKYNLDGLDVDVEH
-237 DSIPKVNGEVSDENL
+237 DSIPKVDKKEDTAGVE
-252 KRSIHVFEEIGKLI
+252 RSIQVFEEIGKLI

-304 VYGARGEQGEF
+304 VYGARGEKGVF
-315 QNDTKLVTETPE
+315 QNDTKLVTDTPE

-341 YMVGFSFYE
+341 YMIGFSFYE
-350 EKAGSGNLWYD
+350 ERAGSGNLWYD
-361 INTRKDEDTANGINT
+361 INSRKDDDKANGINT

-401 SYAVDRDG
+401 SYAIDRDG

-415 KVAQQDKRSQMQVDE
+415 KVAQQDKRSQTQVDE

-442 SKALKQVMLKDKS
+442 SKALKTVMLKDKS

-470 EAVIAQVGTRKGD
+470 EAVMAQVGTRKGD

-507 KKLSQL
+507 KKLAQL

-523 LDRSVLPANMKSG
+523 LDQSVLPANMKPG

-542 VLETYKK
+542 VLETYKQD
-549 NSKEEP
+549 NKEEP
-555 ATIPPVSLTISG
+555 ATIPPVSLKVSG

-616 FDVMRST
+616 FDTMLST
-623 VSNHVR
+623 VSNHVG
-629 SNEQTVRFDK
+629 SNEQTVKFDK
-639 QKPTGHYPTTYGTTS
+639 QKPTGHYPDTYGKTS
-654 LRLPKAEGNI
+654 LRLPVAEGNI
-664 DLQSRLLFGT
+664 DLQSQLLFGT

-690 YQNQKI
+690 YQNHKI
-696 AGRNFV
+696 AGRSFV
-702 DPDYHYNNFKV
+702 DSNYHYNNFKV
-713 SYDNYTLTVTD
+713 SYENYTVKVTD
-724 STLGTTTDKRLA
+724 STLGTTTDKTLA

-742 YNVDF
+742 YKVDF

-762 IVGDEKTMMVN
+762 IIGDEKTMMVN

-785 DSVNARK
+785 DSQAALK
-792 VFDGKIQSN
+792 AFDGVIEYNPISTQN
-801 LLTFDNQASIIFEI
+801 RASIIFEM

-830 SKDKDD
+830 SKGEDD

-861 KSGDWVTVSTYSGE
+861 KSDDWQTVSTYSGQE
-875 EKVYSHS
+875 QVFSHA
-882 LDNISAKYWRV
+882 LDNISAKYWRI
-893 TVDTKGGQYSSPSLP
+893 TVDNKKNQYGYVSLP

-913 GYPLPNADAIM
+913 GYSLPNADTIM
-924 KTVTAAKEL
+924 KTVTTAKEL
-933 SQQKDKFPQQVLGE
+933 SQQKDKFSQKMLDE
-947 LITKEAAVEAS
+947 LK
-958 LTSKMFDI
+958 
-966 AVINTNVEA
+966 
-975 LKNVVDEC
+975 
-983 LAYDK
+983 
-988 NKETAF
+988 
-994 KATEDYRAAVNR
+994 
-1006 IKAERV
+1006 IK
-1012 TAEEMAQFK
+1012 EMA
-1021 DLTEKAAWLNSKIEA
+1021 LETSLNSKIFDVTA
-1036 KLADRGYD
+1036 INANAG
-1044 TDLMGL
+1044 
-1050 VDKLTPI
+1050 V
-1057 TEALK
+1057 LK
-1062 LFAK
+1062 DCIEKRQLLKK

>member
-1 MDKRLLVKRT
+1 MDKHLLVKRT
-11 LGCVCAATMMG
+11 LGCVCAATLMG
-22 ATLVTHHDS
+22 AALATHHDS
-31 LNTVI
+31 LNTVK

-43 VQKELPFID
+43 VQKELSSID

-71 VGEASQKVKEILAK
+71 AGQESQKVKEILAK
-85 AQQADKQAQALAEM
+85 AQQADKQAQELAKM

-118 FRTWHDKTSDPSE
+118 FRTWHDKTSDPTE

-141 PKEVDLAFVFHD
+141 PKEVDLAFIFHD

-199 DASKYPNTPEGNKA
+199 DTSKYPNTPEGNKA

-223 YKYNLDGLDVDIER
+223 YKYNLDGLDVDVEH
-237 DSIPKVNGEVSDENL
+237 DSIPKVNGKASDENL
-252 KRSIHVFEEIGKLI
+252 KRSIQVFEEIGKLI
-266 GPKGADKSRLFI
+266 GPKGVDKSRLFI

-315 QNDTKLVTETPE
+315 QNDTRLVTETPE

-341 YMVGFSFYE
+341 YMIGFSFYE
-350 EKAGSGNLWYD
+350 ERAGSGNLWYD
-361 INTRKDEDTANGINT
+361 INVEDESNPNVGKEIK
-376 DITGTRAERYA
+376 GTRAERYA
-387 RWQPKTGGVKGGIF
+387 KWQPKTGGVKGGIF

-409 VAHQPE
+409 VAHP
-415 KVAQQDKRSQMQVDE
+415 KKNGYKNPKL
-430 ITDNI
+430 DNI
-435 FHSDYSV
+435 VTSDYSV
-442 SKALKQVMLKDKS
+442 SKALKTVMLKDKS

-470 EAVIAQVGTRKGD
+470 EAVMAQVGTRKGD

-507 KKLSQL
+507 KKLAQL

-523 LDRSVLPANMKSG
+523 LDQSVLPANMKPG

-549 NSKEEP
+549 DNKEEP
-555 ATIPPVSLTISG
+555 ATIPPVSLKVSG

-587 DAATLTSLE
+587 DAATLTFLE

-616 FDVMRST
+616 FDTMLST
-623 VSNHVR
+623 VSNHVG
-629 SNEQTVRFDK
+629 SNEQTVKFDK
-639 QKPTGHYPTTYGTTS
+639 QKPTGHYPDTYGKTS
-654 LRLPKAEGNI
+654 LRLPVANEKV
-664 DLQSRLLFGT
+664 DLQSQLLFGT

-683 SEADYKA
+683 SEVDYKA
-690 YQNQKI
+690 YQNHKI
-696 AGRNFV
+696 AGRSFV
-702 DPDYHYNNFKV
+702 DSNYHYNNFKV
-713 SYDNYTLTVTD
+713 SYENYTVKVTD
-724 STLGTTTDKRLA
+724 STLGTTTDKTLA

-742 YNVDF
+742 YKVDF

-773 LAEGATVIGGSA
+773 LAAGATVIKSEN
-785 DSVNARK
+785 DENAKK
-792 VFDGKIQSN
+792 VFNGIMEYNPLSFNNKS
-801 LLTFDNQASIIFEI
+801 SIIFEM

-830 SKDKDD
+830 SKGKDD

-861 KSGDWVTVSTYSGE
+861 KSDDWQTVSTYSGQE
-875 EKVYSHS
+875 QVFSHA
-882 LDNISAKYWRV
+882 LDNISAKYWRI
-893 TVDTKGGQYSSPSLP
+893 TVDNKKNQYGCVSLP

-913 GYPLPNADAIM
+913 GYPLPNTDTIM

-933 SQQKDKFPQQVLGE
+933 SQQKDKFSQKMLDE
-947 LITKEAAVEAS
+947 LK
-958 LTSKMFDI
+958 
-966 AVINTNVEA
+966 
-975 LKNVVDEC
+975 
-983 LAYDK
+983 
-988 NKETAF
+988 
-994 KATEDYRAAVNR
+994 
-1006 IKAERV
+1006 IK
-1012 TAEEMAQFK
+1012 EMA
-1021 DLTEKAAWLNSKIEA
+1021 LETSLNSKIFDVTA
-1036 KLADRGYD
+1036 INANAG
-1044 TDLMGL
+1044 
-1050 VDKLTPI
+1050 V
-1057 TEALK
+1057 LK
-1062 LFAK
+1062 DCIEKRQLLKK

>member
-1 MDKRLLVKRT
+1 MVYQLGSHDLVPKIRSVQMDKHLLVKRT
-11 LGCVCAATMMG
+11 LGCVCAATLMG
-22 ATLVTHHDS
+22 AALATHHDS
-31 LNTVI
+31 LNTVK

-43 VQKELPFID
+43 VQKELSSID

-71 VGEASQKVKEILAK
+71 EKVPEKVKEILAK
-85 AQQADKQAQALAEM
+85 AQQADKQAQELAKM

-118 FRTWHDKTSDPSE
+118 FRTWHDKTSDPTE

-141 PKEVDLAFVFHD
+141 PKEVDLAFIFHD

-199 DASKYPNTPEGNKA
+199 DTSKYPNTPEGNKA

-223 YKYNLDGLDVDIER
+223 YKYNLDGLDVDVEH
-237 DSIPKVNGEVSDENL
+237 DSIPKVNGKASDENL
-252 KRSIHVFEEIGKLI
+252 KRSIDVFEEIGKLI
-266 GPKGADKSRLFI
+266 GPKGTDKSRLFI

-315 QNDTKLVTETPE
+315 QNDTRLVTETPE

-341 YMVGFSFYE
+341 YMIGFSFYE
-350 EKAGSGNLWYD
+350 ERAGSGNLWYD
-361 INTRKDEDTANGINT
+361 INSRKDEDKANGINT

-401 SYAVDRDG
+401 SYAIDRDG

-415 KVAQQDKRSQMQVDE
+415 KVAQQDKRSQTQVDE

-442 SKALKQVMLKDKS
+442 SKALKTVMLKDKS

-470 EAVIAQVGTRKGD
+470 EAVMAQVGTRKGD

-507 KKLSQL
+507 KKLAQL

-523 LDRSVLPANMKSG
+523 LDQSVLPANMKPG

-549 NSKEEP
+549 DNKEEP
-555 ATIPPVSLTISG
+555 ATIPPVSLKVSG

-606 LAPGTENRQI
+606 LAPGTQNRQI
-616 FDVMRST
+616 FDTMLST
-623 VSNHVR
+623 VSNHVG
-629 SNEQTVRFDK
+629 SNEQTVKFDK
-639 QKPTGHYPTTYGTTS
+639 QKPTGHYPDTYGKTS
-654 LRLPKAEGNI
+654 LRLPVANEKV
-664 DLQSRLLFGT
+664 DLQSQLLFGT

-690 YQNQKI
+690 YQNHKI
-696 AGRNFV
+696 AGRSFV
-702 DPDYHYNNFKV
+702 DSNYHYNNFKV
-713 SYDNYTLTVTD
+713 SYENYTVKVTD
-724 STLGTTTDKRLA
+724 STLGTTTDKTLA

-742 YNVDF
+742 YKVDF

-773 LAEGATVIGGSA
+773 LAEGATVIKSEN
-785 DSVNARK
+785 DENAKK
-792 VFDGKIQSN
+792 VFNGIMEYNPLSFNNKS
-801 LLTFDNQASIIFEI
+801 SIIFEM

-830 SKDKDD
+830 SKGEDD

-861 KSGDWVTVSTYSGE
+861 KSDDWQTVSTYSGQE
-875 EKVYSHS
+875 QVFSHA

-893 TVDTKGGQYSSPSLP
+893 TVDTKGGNYSWPSLP

-913 GYPLPNADAIM
+913 GYPLPNADTIM

-933 SQQKDKFPQQVLGE
+933 SQQKDKFSQKMLDE
-947 LITKEAAVEAS
+947 LK
-958 LTSKMFDI
+958 
-966 AVINTNVEA
+966 
-975 LKNVVDEC
+975 
-983 LAYDK
+983 
-988 NKETAF
+988 
-994 KATEDYRAAVNR
+994 
-1006 IKAERV
+1006 IK
-1012 TAEEMAQFK
+1012 EMA
-1021 DLTEKAAWLNSKIEA
+1021 LETSLNSKIFDVTA
-1036 KLADRGYD
+1036 INANAG
-1044 TDLMGL
+1044 
-1050 VDKLTPI
+1050 V
-1057 TEALK
+1057 LK
-1062 LFAK
+1062 DCIEKRQLLKK

>member
-1 MDKRLLVKRT
+1 MDKHLLVKRT
-11 LGCVCAATMMG
+11 LGCVCAATLMG
-22 ATLVTHHDS
+22 AALATHHDS
-31 LNTVI
+31 LNTVK

-43 VQKELPFID
+43 VQKELSSID

-71 VGEASQKVKEILAK
+71 EKVPEKVKEILAK
-85 AQQADKQAQALAEM
+85 AQQADKQAQELTKM

-118 FRTWHDKTSDPSE
+118 FRTWHDKTSDPTE

-141 PKEVDLAFVFHD
+141 PKEVDLAFIFHD

-162 KELATKHVPKL
+162 KELGTKHVPKL

-199 DASKYPNTPEGNKA
+199 DTSKYPNTPEGNKA

-223 YKYNLDGLDVDIER
+223 YKYNLDGLDVDVEH
-237 DSIPKVNGEVSDENL
+237 DSIPKVNGEASDENL
-252 KRSIHVFEEIGKLI
+252 KRSIDVFEEIGKLI
-266 GPKGADKSRLFI
+266 GPKGVDKSRLFI

-341 YMVGFSFYE
+341 YMIGFSFYE
-350 EKAGSGNLWYD
+350 ERAGSGNLWYD
-361 INTRKDEDTANGINT
+361 INSRKDEDTANGINT

-387 RWQPKTGGVKGGIF
+387 RWQPKTGGIKGGIF
-401 SYAVDRDG
+401 SYAIDRDG
-409 VAHQPE
+409 VAHQPKQIAE
-415 KVAQQDKRSQMQVDE
+415 KDKQNVKNNQPQIPE

-442 SKALKQVMLKDKS
+442 SKALKTVMLKDKS

-470 EAVIAQVGTRKGD
+470 EAVMAQVGTRKGD

-507 KKLSQL
+507 KKLAQL

-523 LDRSVLPANMKSG
+523 LDRSVLPANMKPG

-549 NSKEEP
+549 DNKEEP
-555 ATIPPVSLTISG
+555 ATIPPVSLKVSG

-616 FDVMRST
+616 FDTMLST
-623 VSNHVR
+623 VSNHVG
-629 SNEQTVRFDK
+629 SNKQTVKFDK
-639 QKPTGHYPTTYGTTS
+639 QKPTGHYPDTYGKTS
-654 LRLPKAEGNI
+654 LRLPVANEKV
-664 DLQSRLLFGT
+664 DLQSQLLFGT

-690 YQNQKI
+690 YQNQQI
-696 AGRNFV
+696 AGRSFV
-702 DPDYHYNNFKV
+702 DSNYHYNNFKV
-713 SYDNYTLTVTD
+713 SYENYTVKVTD
-724 STLGTTTDKRLA
+724 STLGTTTDKTLA

-742 YNVDF
+742 YKVDF

-785 DSVNARK
+785 DKEMSRN
-792 VFDGKIQSN
+792 VFDGSLGGDRSN
-801 LLTFDNQASIIFEI
+801 LLGMSGPKSTIIFNLKESGIVKHWRFFNDRARSPQNPAEDIQEI
-815 KDPSLAKYWRLFNDS
+815 KLQVFDSEKYDIETLLKTPNQF
-830 SKDKDD
+830 DKDD
-836 YIKEAKL
+836 YWIT
-843 EVFTGQLNAEA
+843 V
-854 DVKTSLE
+854 DSY
-861 KSGDWVTVSTYSGE
+861 KSKSETVNNYDQVL
-875 EKVYSHS
+875 KM
-882 LDNISAKYWRV
+882 NSAKYWRV
-893 TVDTKGGQYSSPSLP
+893 TVDTKGGNYSWPSLP

-913 GYPLPNADAIM
+913 GYPLPNADTIM
-924 KTVTAAKEL
+924 KTVTIAKGL
-933 SQQKDKFPQQVLGE
+933 SQQKDKFSQKMLDE
-947 LITKEAAVEAS
+947 LK
-958 LTSKMFDI
+958 
-966 AVINTNVEA
+966 
-975 LKNVVDEC
+975 
-983 LAYDK
+983 
-988 NKETAF
+988 
-994 KATEDYRAAVNR
+994 
-1006 IKAERV
+1006 IK
-1012 TAEEMAQFK
+1012 EMA
-1021 DLTEKAAWLNSKIEA
+1021 LETSLNSKIFDVTA
-1036 KLADRGYD
+1036 INANAG
-1044 TDLMGL
+1044 
-1050 VDKLTPI
+1050 V
-1057 TEALK
+1057 LK
-1062 LFAK
+1062 DCIEKRQLLKK

>member
-1 MDKRLLVKRT
+1 MDKHLLVKRT
-11 LGCVCAATMMG
+11 LGCVCAATLMG
-22 ATLVTHHDS
+22 AALATHHDS
-31 LNTVI
+31 LNTVK

-43 VQKELPFID
+43 VQKELPSID

-71 VGEASQKVKEILAK
+71 AGQESQKVKEILAK
-85 AQQADKQAQALAEM
+85 AQQADKQAQELAKM

-118 FRTWHDKTSDPSE
+118 FRTWHDKTSDPTE

-141 PKEVDLAFVFHD
+141 PKEVDLAFIFHD

-199 DASKYPNTPEGNKA
+199 DTSKYPNTPEGNKA

-223 YKYNLDGLDVDIER
+223 YKYNLDGLDVDVEHN
-237 DSIPKVNGEVSDENL
+237 SIPKVNGKASDENL
-252 KRSIHVFEEIGKLI
+252 KRSIQVFEEIGKLI
-266 GPKGADKSRLFI
+266 GPKGVDKSRLFI

-315 QNDTKLVTETPE
+315 QNDTRLVTETPE

-341 YMVGFSFYE
+341 YMIGFSFYE
-350 EKAGSGNLWYD
+350 ERAGSGNLWYD
-361 INTRKDEDTANGINT
+361 INVEDESNPNVGKEIK
-376 DITGTRAERYA
+376 GTRAERYA
-387 RWQPKTGGVKGGIF
+387 KWQPKTGGVKGGIF

-409 VAHQPE
+409 VAHP
-415 KVAQQDKRSQMQVDE
+415 KKNGYKNPKL
-430 ITDNI
+430 DNI
-435 FHSDYSV
+435 VTSDYSV
-442 SKALKQVMLKDKS
+442 SKALKTVMLKDKS
-455 YDLIDEKDFPDKALR
+455 YDLIDEKDFSDKALR
-470 EAVIAQVGTRKGD
+470 EAVMAQVGTRKGD

-507 KKLSQL
+507 KKLAQL

-523 LDRSVLPANMKSG
+523 LDRSVLPANMKPG

-549 NSKEEP
+549 DNKEEP
-555 ATIPPVSLTISG
+555 ATIPPVSLKVSG

-616 FDVMRST
+616 FDTMLST
-623 VSNHVR
+623 INNHVG
-629 SNEQTVRFDK
+629 SNEQTVKFDK
-639 QKPTGHYPTTYGTTS
+639 QKPTGHYPDTYGKTS
-654 LRLPKAEGNI
+654 LRLPVANEKV
-664 DLQSRLLFGT
+664 DLQSQLLFGT

-690 YQNQKI
+690 YQNHKI
-696 AGRNFV
+696 AGRSFV
-702 DPDYHYNNFKV
+702 DSNYHYNNFKV
-713 SYDNYTLTVTD
+713 SYENYTVKVTD
-724 STLGTTTDKRLA
+724 STLGTTTDKTLA

-742 YNVDF
+742 YKVDF

-773 LAEGATVIGGSA
+773 LAAGATVIKSEN
-785 DSVNARK
+785 DENAKK
-792 VFDGKIQSN
+792 VFNGIMEYNPISTQN
-801 LLTFDNQASIIFEI
+801 RASIIFEI

-830 SKDKDD
+830 SKDKKD

-861 KSGDWVTVSTYSGE
+861 KSDDWQTVSTYSGQE
-875 EKVYSHS
+875 QVFSHA
-882 LDNISAKYWRV
+882 LDNISAKYWRI
-893 TVDTKGGQYSSPSLP
+893 TVDTKGGNYSWPSLP

-913 GYPLPNADAIM
+913 GYPLPNADTIM
-924 KTVTAAKEL
+924 KTVTTAKGL
-933 SQQKDKFPQQVLGE
+933 SQQKDKFSQKMLDE
-947 LITKEAAVEAS
+947 LK
-958 LTSKMFDI
+958 
-966 AVINTNVEA
+966 
-975 LKNVVDEC
+975 
-983 LAYDK
+983 
-988 NKETAF
+988 
-994 KATEDYRAAVNR
+994 
-1006 IKAERV
+1006 IK
-1012 TAEEMAQFK
+1012 EMA
-1021 DLTEKAAWLNSKIEA
+1021 LETSLNSKIFDVTA
-1036 KLADRGYD
+1036 INANAG
-1044 TDLMGL
+1044 
-1050 VDKLTPI
+1050 V
-1057 TEALK
+1057 LK
-1062 LFAK
+1062 DCIEKRQLLKNKQSNSLR

>member
-1 MDKRLLVKRT
+1 MDKHLLVKRT
-11 LGCVCAATMMG
+11 LGCVCAATLMG
-22 ATLVTHHDS
+22 AALATHHDS
-31 LNTVI
+31 LNTVK

-43 VQKELPFID
+43 VQKELSSID

-71 VGEASQKVKEILAK
+71 AGQESQKVKEILAK
-85 AQQADKQAQALAEM
+85 AQQADKQAQELAKM

-118 FRTWHDKTSDPSE
+118 FRTWHDKTSDPTE

-141 PKEVDLAFVFHD
+141 PKEVDLAFIFHD

-199 DASKYPNTPEGNKA
+199 DTSKYPNTPEGNKA

-223 YKYNLDGLDVDIER
+223 YKYNLDGLDVDVEH
-237 DSIPKVNGEVSDENL
+237 DSIPKVNGKASDENL
-252 KRSIHVFEEIGKLI
+252 KRSIDVFEEIGKLI

-341 YMVGFSFYE
+341 YMIGFSFYE
-350 EKAGSGNLWYD
+350 ERAGSGNLWYD
-361 INTRKDEDTANGINT
+361 INSRKDEDTANGINT

-387 RWQPKTGGVKGGIF
+387 RWQPKTGGIKGGIF
-401 SYAVDRDG
+401 SYAIDRDG
-409 VAHQPE
+409 VAHQPKQIAE
-415 KVAQQDKRSQMQVDE
+415 KDKQNVKNNQPQIPE

-442 SKALKQVMLKDKS
+442 SKALKTVMLKDKS

-470 EAVIAQVGTRKGD
+470 EAVMAQVGTRKGD

-507 KKLSQL
+507 KKLAQL

-523 LDRSVLPANMKSG
+523 LDQSVLPANMKPG

-549 NSKEEP
+549 DNKEEP
-555 ATIPPVSLTISG
+555 ATIPPVSLKVSG

-616 FDVMRST
+616 FDTMLST
-623 VSNHVR
+623 VSNHVG
-629 SNEQTVRFDK
+629 SNEQTVKFDK
-639 QKPTGHYPTTYGTTS
+639 QKPTGHYPDTYGKTS
-654 LRLPKAEGNI
+654 LRLPVAEGNI
-664 DLQSRLLFGT
+664 DLQSQLLFGT

-690 YQNQKI
+690 YQNHKI
-696 AGRNFV
+696 AGRSFV
-702 DPDYHYNNFKV
+702 DSNYHYNNFKV
-713 SYDNYTLTVTD
+713 SYENYTVKVTD
-724 STLGTTTDKRLA
+724 STLGTTTDKTLA

-742 YNVDF
+742 YKVDF

-762 IVGDEKTMMVN
+762 IIGDEKTMMVN

-785 DSVNARK
+785 DSQAALK
-792 VFDGKIQSN
+792 AFDGVIEYNPISTQN
-801 LLTFDNQASIIFEI
+801 RASIIFEM

-830 SKDKDD
+830 SKGEDD

-861 KSGDWVTVSTYSGE
+861 KSDDWQTVSTYSGQE
-875 EKVYSHS
+875 QVFSHA
-882 LDNISAKYWRV
+882 LDNISAKYWRI
-893 TVDTKGGQYSSPSLP
+893 TVDTKGGNYSWPSLP

-913 GYPLPNADAIM
+913 GYPLPNADTIM
-924 KTVTAAKEL
+924 KTVTTAKGL
-933 SQQKDKFPQQVLGE
+933 SQQKDKFSQKMLDE
-947 LITKEAAVEAS
+947 LK
-958 LTSKMFDI
+958 
-966 AVINTNVEA
+966 
-975 LKNVVDEC
+975 
-983 LAYDK
+983 
-988 NKETAF
+988 
-994 KATEDYRAAVNR
+994 
-1006 IKAERV
+1006 IK
-1012 TAEEMAQFK
+1012 EMA
-1021 DLTEKAAWLNSKIEA
+1021 LETSLNSKIFDVTA
-1036 KLADRGYD
+1036 INANAG
-1044 TDLMGL
+1044 
-1050 VDKLTPI
+1050 V
-1057 TEALK
+1057 LK
-1062 LFAK
+1062 DCIEKRQLLKK

>member
-1 MDKRLLVKRT
+1 MDKHLLVKRT
-11 LGCVCAATMMG
+11 LGCVCAATLMG
-22 ATLVTHHDS
+22 AALATHHDS
-31 LNTVI
+31 LNTVK

-43 VQKELPFID
+43 VQKELPSID

-71 VGEASQKVKEILAK
+71 EKVPEKVKEILEK
-85 AQQADKQAQALAEM
+85 AQQADKQAQELAKM

-118 FRTWHDKTSDPSE
+118 FRTWHDKTSDPTE

-141 PKEVDLAFVFHD
+141 PKEVDLAFIFHD

-199 DASKYPNTPEGNKA
+199 DTSKYPNTPEGNKA

-223 YKYNLDGLDVDIER
+223 YKYNLDGLDVDVEH
-237 DSIPKVNGEVSDENL
+237 DSIPKVNGKASDENL
-252 KRSIHVFEEIGKLI
+252 KRSIQVFEEIGKLI
-266 GPKGADKSRLFI
+266 GPKGVDKSRLFI

-315 QNDTKLVTETPE
+315 QNDTRLVTETPE

-341 YMVGFSFYE
+341 YMIGFSFYE
-350 EKAGSGNLWYD
+350 ERAGSGNLWYD
-361 INTRKDEDTANGINT
+361 INVEDESNPNVGKEIK
-376 DITGTRAERYA
+376 GTRAERYA
-387 RWQPKTGGVKGGIF
+387 KWQPKTGGVKGGIF

-409 VAHQPE
+409 VAHP
-415 KVAQQDKRSQMQVDE
+415 KKNGYKNPKL
-430 ITDNI
+430 DNI
-435 FHSDYSV
+435 VTSDYSV
-442 SKALKQVMLKDKS
+442 SKALKTVMLKDKS

-470 EAVIAQVGTRKGD
+470 EAVMAQVGTRKGD

-507 KKLSQL
+507 KKLAQL

-523 LDRSVLPANMKSG
+523 LDQSVLPANMKPG

-549 NSKEEP
+549 DNKEEP
-555 ATIPPVSLTISG
+555 ATIPPVSLKVSG

-587 DAATLTSLE
+587 DAATLTFLE

-616 FDVMRST
+616 FDTMLST
-623 VSNHVR
+623 VSNHVG
-629 SNEQTVRFDK
+629 SNEQTVKFDK
-639 QKPTGHYPTTYGTTS
+639 QKPTGHYPDTYGKTS
-654 LRLPKAEGNI
+654 LRLPVANEKV
-664 DLQSRLLFGT
+664 DLQSQLLFGT

-690 YQNQKI
+690 YQNHKI
-696 AGRNFV
+696 AGRSFV
-702 DPDYHYNNFKV
+702 DSNYHYNNFKV
-713 SYDNYTLTVTD
+713 SYENYTVKVTD
-724 STLGTTTDKRLA
+724 STLGTTTDKTLA

-742 YNVDF
+742 YKVDF

-773 LAEGATVIGGSA
+773 LAAGATVIKSEN
-785 DSVNARK
+785 DENAKK
-792 VFDGKIQSN
+792 VFNGIMEYNPLSFNNKS
-801 LLTFDNQASIIFEI
+801 SIIFEM

-830 SKDKDD
+830 SKGKDD

-861 KSGDWVTVSTYSGE
+861 KSDDWQTVSTYSGQE
-875 EKVYSHS
+875 QVFSHA
-882 LDNISAKYWRV
+882 LDNISAKYWRI
-893 TVDTKGGQYSSPSLP
+893 TVDNKKNQYGCVSLP

-913 GYPLPNADAIM
+913 GYPLPNTDTIM

-933 SQQKDKFPQQVLGE
+933 SQQKDKFSQKMLDE
-947 LITKEAAVEAS
+947 LK
-958 LTSKMFDI
+958 
-966 AVINTNVEA
+966 
-975 LKNVVDEC
+975 
-983 LAYDK
+983 
-988 NKETAF
+988 
-994 KATEDYRAAVNR
+994 
-1006 IKAERV
+1006 IK
-1012 TAEEMAQFK
+1012 EMA
-1021 DLTEKAAWLNSKIEA
+1021 LETSLNSKIFDVTA
-1036 KLADRGYD
+1036 INANAG
-1044 TDLMGL
+1044 
-1050 VDKLTPI
+1050 V
-1057 TEALK
+1057 LK
-1062 LFAK
+1062 DCIEKRQLLKK

>member
-1 MDKRLLVKRT
+1 MDKHLLVKRT
-11 LGCVCAATMMG
+11 LGCVCAATLMG
-22 ATLVTHHDS
+22 AALATHHDS
-31 LNTVI
+31 LNTVK

-43 VQKELPFID
+43 VQKELSSID

-71 VGEASQKVKEILAK
+71 EKVPEKVKEILAK
-85 AQQADKQAQALAEM
+85 AQQADKQAQELTKM

-118 FRTWHDKTSDPSE
+118 FRTWHDKTSDPTE

-141 PKEVDLAFVFHD
+141 PKEVDLAFIFHD

-199 DASKYPNTPEGNKA
+199 DTSKYPNTPEGNKA

-223 YKYNLDGLDVDIER
+223 YKYNLDGLDVDVEH
-237 DSIPKVNGEVSDENL
+237 DSIPKVNGKASDENL
-252 KRSIHVFEEIGKLI
+252 KRSIDVFEEIGKLI
-266 GPKGADKSRLFI
+266 GPKGVDKSRLFI

-341 YMVGFSFYE
+341 YMIGFSFYE
-350 EKAGSGNLWYD
+350 ERAGSGNLWYD
-361 INTRKDEDTANGINT
+361 INSRKDDDKANGINT

-401 SYAVDRDG
+401 SYAIDRDG
-409 VAHQPE
+409 VAHQPKQIAE
-415 KVAQQDKRSQMQVDE
+415 KDKQNVKNNQPQIPE

-442 SKALKQVMLKDKS
+442 SKALKTVMLKDKS

-470 EAVIAQVGTRKGD
+470 EAVMAQVGTRKGD

-507 KKLSQL
+507 KKLAQL

-523 LDRSVLPANMKSG
+523 LDQSVLPANMKPG

-549 NSKEEP
+549 DNKEEP
-555 ATIPPVSLTISG
+555 ATIPPVSLKVSG

-616 FDVMRST
+616 FDTMLST
-623 VSNHVR
+623 ISNHVG
-629 SNEQTVRFDK
+629 SNEQTVKFDK
-639 QKPTGHYPTTYGTTS
+639 QKPTGHYPDTYGKTS
-654 LRLPKAEGNI
+654 LRLPVAEGNI
-664 DLQSRLLFGT
+664 DLQSQLLFGT

-690 YQNQKI
+690 YQNHKI
-696 AGRNFV
+696 AGRSFV
-702 DPDYHYNNFKV
+702 DSNYHYNNFKV
-713 SYDNYTLTVTD
+713 SYENYTVKVTD
-724 STLGTTTDKRLA
+724 STLGTTTDKTLA

-742 YNVDF
+742 YKVDF

-762 IVGDEKTMMVN
+762 IVGDEKTIMVN

-785 DSVNARK
+785 DSQAALK
-792 VFDGKIQSN
+792 AFDGVIEYNPISTQN
-801 LLTFDNQASIIFEI
+801 RASIIFEM

-830 SKDKDD
+830 SKGEDD

-861 KSGDWVTVSTYSGE
+861 KSDDWQTVSTYSGQE
-875 EKVYSHS
+875 QVFSHA

-893 TVDTKGGQYSSPSLP
+893 TVDTKGGNYSWPSLP

-913 GYPLPNADAIM
+913 GYPLPNADTIM
-924 KTVTAAKEL
+924 KTVTTAKEL
-933 SQQKDKFPQQVLGE
+933 SQQKDKFSQKILDE
-947 LITKEAAVEAS
+947 LK
-958 LTSKMFDI
+958 
-966 AVINTNVEA
+966 
-975 LKNVVDEC
+975 
-983 LAYDK
+983 
-988 NKETAF
+988 
-994 KATEDYRAAVNR
+994 
-1006 IKAERV
+1006 IK
-1012 TAEEMAQFK
+1012 EMA
-1021 DLTEKAAWLNSKIEA
+1021 LETSLNSKIFDVTA
-1036 KLADRGYD
+1036 IDANAG
-1044 TDLMGL
+1044 
-1050 VDKLTPI
+1050 V
-1057 TEALK
+1057 LK
-1062 LFAK
+1062 DCIEKRQLLKK

>member
-1 MDKRLLVKRT
+1 MDKHLLVKRT
-11 LGCVCAATMMG
+11 LGCVCAATLMG
-22 ATLVTHHDS
+22 AALATHHDS
-31 LNTVI
+31 LNTVK

-43 VQKELPFID
+43 VQKELSSID
-52 SLHYLSENS
+52 GLHYLSENS

-71 VGEASQKVKEILAK
+71 EKVPEKVKEILAK
-85 AQQADKQAQALAEM
+85 AQQADKQAQELAKM

-118 FRTWHDKTSDPSE
+118 FRTWHDKTSDPTE

-141 PKEVDLAFVFHD
+141 PKEVDLAFIFHD

-199 DASKYPNTPEGNKA
+199 DTSKYPNTPEGNKA
-213 LAKAIVDEYV
+213 LAKSIVDEYV
-223 YKYNLDGLDVDIER
+223 YKYNLDGLDVDVEH
-237 DSIPKVNGEVSDENL
+237 DSIPKVDKKEDTAGVE
-252 KRSIHVFEEIGKLI
+252 RSIQVFEEIGKLI

-296 YIDLLLVQ
+296 YINLLLVQ
-304 VYGARGEQGEF
+304 VYGSQGEKGGWEPVS
-315 QNDTKLVTETPE
+315 NRPEKTME

-341 YMVGFSFYE
+341 YMIGFSFYE
-350 EKAGSGNLWYD
+350 ERAGSGNLWYD
-361 INTRKDEDTANGINT
+361 INVEDESNPNIGKEIK
-376 DITGTRAERYA
+376 GTRAERYA
-387 RWQPKTGGVKGGIF
+387 KWQPKTGGVKGGIF

-409 VAHQPE
+409 VAHP
-415 KVAQQDKRSQMQVDE
+415 KKNGYKNPKL
-430 ITDNI
+430 DNI
-435 FHSDYSV
+435 VTSDYSV
-442 SKALKQVMLKDKS
+442 SKALKTVMLKDKS

-470 EAVIAQVGTRKGD
+470 EAVMAQVGTRKGD
-483 LERFNGTLRLDNPAI
+483 LERFDGTLRLDNPAI

-507 KKLSQL
+507 KKLAQL

-523 LDRSVLPANMKSG
+523 LDQSVLPANMKPG

-549 NSKEEP
+549 DNKEES
-555 ATIPPVSLTISG
+555 ATIPPVSLKVSG

-616 FDVMRST
+616 FDTMLST
-623 VSNHVR
+623 VSNHVG
-629 SNEQTVRFDK
+629 SNKQTVKFDK
-639 QKPTGHYPTTYGTTS
+639 QKPTGHYPDTYGKTS
-654 LRLPKAEGNI
+654 LRLPVANEKV
-664 DLQSRLLFGT
+664 DLQSQLLFGT

-690 YQNQKI
+690 YQNHKI
-696 AGRNFV
+696 AGRSFV
-702 DPDYHYNNFKV
+702 DSNYHYNNFKV
-713 SYDNYTLTVTD
+713 SYENYTVKVTD
-724 STLGTTTDKRLA
+724 STLGTTTDKTLA

-742 YNVDF
+742 YKVDF

-773 LAEGATVIGGSA
+773 LAAGATVIKSEN
-785 DSVNARK
+785 DENAKK
-792 VFDGKIQSN
+792 VFNGIMEYNPISTQN
-801 LLTFDNQASIIFEI
+801 RASIIFEI

-830 SKDKDD
+830 SKDKKD

-854 DVKTSLE
+854 DVKASLE
-861 KSGDWVTVSTYSGE
+861 KSDDWQTVSTYSGQE
-875 EKVYSHS
+875 QVFSHA
-882 LDNISAKYWRV
+882 LDNISAKYWRI
-893 TVDTKGGQYSSPSLP
+893 TVDNKKNQYGYVSLP

-913 GYPLPNADAIM
+913 GYPLPNADTIM
-924 KTVTAAKEL
+924 KTVPAAKEL
-933 SQQKDKFPQQVLGE
+933 SQQKDKFSQKMLDE
-947 LITKEAAVEAS
+947 LK
-958 LTSKMFDI
+958 
-966 AVINTNVEA
+966 
-975 LKNVVDEC
+975 
-983 LAYDK
+983 
-988 NKETAF
+988 
-994 KATEDYRAAVNR
+994 
-1006 IKAERV
+1006 IK
-1012 TAEEMAQFK
+1012 EMA
-1021 DLTEKAAWLNSKIEA
+1021 LETSLNSKIFDVTA
-1036 KLADRGYD
+1036 INANAG
-1044 TDLMGL
+1044 
-1050 VDKLTPI
+1050 V
-1057 TEALK
+1057 LK
-1062 LFAK
+1062 DCIEKRQLLKK

>member
-1 MDKRLLVKRT
+1 MDKHLLVKRT
-11 LGCVCAATMMG
+11 LGCVCAATLMG
-22 ATLVTHHDS
+22 AALATHHDS
-31 LNTVI
+31 LNTVK

-43 VQKELPFID
+43 VQKELSSID

-71 VGEASQKVKEILAK
+71 EKVPEKVKEILAK
-85 AQQADKQAQALAEM
+85 AQQADKQAQELTKM

-118 FRTWHDKTSDPSE
+118 FRTWHDKTSDPTE

-141 PKEVDLAFVFHD
+141 PKEVDLAFIFHD

-223 YKYNLDGLDVDIER
+223 YKYNLDGLDVDVEH
-237 DSIPKVNGEVSDENL
+237 DSIPKVNGEASDENL
-252 KRSIHVFEEIGKLI
+252 KRSIDVFEEIGKLI

-341 YMVGFSFYE
+341 YMIGFSFYE
-350 EKAGSGNLWYD
+350 ERAGSGNLWYD
-361 INTRKDEDTANGINT
+361 INSRKDEDTANGINT

-387 RWQPKTGGVKGGIF
+387 RWQPKTGGIKGGIF
-401 SYAVDRDG
+401 SYAIDRDG
-409 VAHQPE
+409 VAHQPKQIAE
-415 KVAQQDKRSQMQVDE
+415 KDKQNVKNNQPQIPE

-442 SKALKQVMLKDKS
+442 SKALKTVMLKDKS

-470 EAVIAQVGTRKGD
+470 EAVMAQVGTRKGD

-507 KKLSQL
+507 KKLAQL

-523 LDRSVLPANMKSG
+523 LDRSVLPANMKPG

-549 NSKEEP
+549 DNKEEP
-555 ATIPPVSLTISG
+555 ATIPPVSLKVSG

-616 FDVMRST
+616 FDTMLST
-623 VSNHVR
+623 VSNHVG
-629 SNEQTVRFDK
+629 SNEQTVKFDK
-639 QKPTGHYPTTYGTTS
+639 QKPTGHYPDTYGKTS
-654 LRLPKAEGNI
+654 LRLPVAEGNI
-664 DLQSRLLFGT
+664 DLQSQLLFGT

-690 YQNQKI
+690 YQNHKI
-696 AGRNFV
+696 AGRSFV
-702 DPDYHYNNFKV
+702 DSNYHYNNFKV
-713 SYDNYTLTVTD
+713 SYENYTVKVTD
-724 STLGTTTDKRLA
+724 STLGTTTDKTLA

-742 YNVDF
+742 YKVDF

-773 LAEGATVIGGSA
+773 LAAGATVIKSEN
-785 DSVNARK
+785 DENAKK
-792 VFDGKIQSN
+792 VFNGIMEYNPLSFNNKS
-801 LLTFDNQASIIFEI
+801 SIIFEM
-815 KDPSLAKYWRLFNDS
+815 KDPSLAKYWRLFNDN
-830 SKDKDD
+830 SKGKDD

-861 KSGDWVTVSTYSGE
+861 KSDDWQTVSTYSGQE
-875 EKVYSHS
+875 QVFSHA
-882 LDNISAKYWRV
+882 LDNISAKYWRI
-893 TVDTKGGQYSSPSLP
+893 TVDNKKNQYGYVSLP

-913 GYPLPNADAIM
+913 GYPLPNADTIM
-924 KTVTAAKEL
+924 KTVTTAKGL
-933 SQQKDKFPQQVLGE
+933 SQQKDKFSQKMLDE
-947 LITKEAAVEAS
+947 LK
-958 LTSKMFDI
+958 
-966 AVINTNVEA
+966 
-975 LKNVVDEC
+975 
-983 LAYDK
+983 
-988 NKETAF
+988 
-994 KATEDYRAAVNR
+994 
-1006 IKAERV
+1006 IK
-1012 TAEEMAQFK
+1012 EMA
-1021 DLTEKAAWLNSKIEA
+1021 LETSLNSKIFDVTA
-1036 KLADRGYD
+1036 INANAG
-1044 TDLMGL
+1044 
-1050 VDKLTPI
+1050 V
-1057 TEALK
+1057 LK
-1062 LFAK
+1062 DCIEKRQLLKK

>member
-1 MDKRLLVKRT
+1 MDKHLLVKRT
-11 LGCVCAATMMG
+11 LGCVCAATLMG
-22 ATLVTHHDS
+22 AALATHHDS
-31 LNTVI
+31 LNTVK

-43 VQKELPFID
+43 VQKELSSID

-71 VGEASQKVKEILAK
+71 AGQESQKVKEILAK
-85 AQQADKQAQALAEM
+85 AQQADKQAQELAKM

-118 FRTWHDKTSDPSE
+118 FRTWHDKTSDPTE

-141 PKEVDLAFVFHD
+141 PKEVDLAFIFHD

-199 DASKYPNTPEGNKA
+199 DTSKYPNTPEGNKA

-223 YKYNLDGLDVDIER
+223 YKYNLDGLDVDVEQ
-237 DSIPKVNGEVSDENL
+237 DSIPKVNGKASDENL
-252 KRSIHVFEEIGKLI
+252 KRSIDVFEEIGKLI

-341 YMVGFSFYE
+341 YMIGFSFYE
-350 EKAGSGNLWYD
+350 ERAGSGNLWYD
-361 INTRKDEDTANGINT
+361 INSRKDEDTANGINT

-387 RWQPKTGGVKGGIF
+387 RWQPKTGGIKGGIF
-401 SYAVDRDG
+401 SYAIDRDG
-409 VAHQPE
+409 VAHQPKQIAE
-415 KVAQQDKRSQMQVDE
+415 KDKQNVKNNQPQIPE

-442 SKALKQVMLKDKS
+442 SKALKTVMLKDKS

-470 EAVIAQVGTRKGD
+470 EAVMAQVGTRKGD

-507 KKLSQL
+507 KKLAQL

-523 LDRSVLPANMKSG
+523 LDRSVLPANMKPG

-549 NSKEEP
+549 DNKEEP
-555 ATIPPVSLTISG
+555 ATIPPVSLKVSG

-616 FDVMRST
+616 FDTMLST
-623 VSNHVR
+623 INNHVG
-629 SNEQTVRFDK
+629 SNEQTVKFDK
-639 QKPTGHYPTTYGTTS
+639 QKPTGHYPDTYGKTS
-654 LRLPKAEGNI
+654 LRLPVANEKV
-664 DLQSRLLFGT
+664 DLQSQLLFGT

-690 YQNQKI
+690 YQNHKI
-696 AGRNFV
+696 AGRSFV
-702 DPDYHYNNFKV
+702 DSNYHYNNFKV
-713 SYDNYTLTVTD
+713 SYENYTVKVTD
-724 STLGTTTDKRLA
+724 STLGTTTDKTLA

-742 YNVDF
+742 YKVDF

-773 LAEGATVIGGSA
+773 LAAGATVIKSEN
-785 DSVNARK
+785 DENAKK
-792 VFDGKIQSN
+792 VFNGIMEYNPISTQN
-801 LLTFDNQASIIFEI
+801 RASIIFEM

-830 SKDKDD
+830 SKDKKD

-861 KSGDWVTVSTYSGE
+861 KSDDWQTVSTYSGQE
-875 EKVYSHS
+875 QVFSHA
-882 LDNISAKYWRV
+882 LDNISAKYWRI
-893 TVDTKGGQYSSPSLP
+893 TVDTKGGNYSWPSLP

-913 GYPLPNADAIM
+913 GYPLPNADTIM
-924 KTVTAAKEL
+924 KTVTTAKGL
-933 SQQKDKFPQQVLGE
+933 SQQKDKFSQKMLDE
-947 LITKEAAVEAS
+947 LK
-958 LTSKMFDI
+958 
-966 AVINTNVEA
+966 
-975 LKNVVDEC
+975 
-983 LAYDK
+983 
-988 NKETAF
+988 
-994 KATEDYRAAVNR
+994 
-1006 IKAERV
+1006 IK
-1012 TAEEMAQFK
+1012 EMA
-1021 DLTEKAAWLNSKIEA
+1021 LETSLNSKIFDVTA
-1036 KLADRGYD
+1036 INANAG
-1044 TDLMGL
+1044 
-1050 VDKLTPI
+1050 V
-1057 TEALK
+1057 LK
-1062 LFAK
+1062 DCIEKRQLLKK

>member
-1 MDKRLLVKRT
+1 MDKHLLVKRT
-11 LGCVCAATMMG
+11 LGCVCAATLMG
-22 ATLVTHHDS
+22 AALATHHDS
-31 LNTVI
+31 LNTVK

-43 VQKELPFID
+43 VQKELPSID

-71 VGEASQKVKEILAK
+71 AGQESQKVKEILAK
-85 AQQADKQAQALAEM
+85 AQQADKQAQELAKM

-118 FRTWHDKTSDPSE
+118 FRTWHDKTSDPTE

-141 PKEVDLAFVFHD
+141 PKEVDLAFIFHD

-223 YKYNLDGLDVDIER
+223 YKYNLDGLDVDVEH
-237 DSIPKVNGEVSDENL
+237 DSIPKVNGEASDENL
-252 KRSIHVFEEIGKLI
+252 KRSIDVFEEIGKLI
-266 GPKGADKSRLFI
+266 GPKGTDKSRLFI

-296 YIDLLLVQ
+296 YINLLLVQ
-304 VYGARGEQGEF
+304 VYGSQGEKGGWEPVS
-315 QNDTKLVTETPE
+315 NRPEKTME

-341 YMVGFSFYE
+341 YMIGFSFYE
-350 EKAGSGNLWYD
+350 ERAGSGNLWYD
-361 INTRKDEDTANGINT
+361 INVEDESNPNIGKEIK
-376 DITGTRAERYA
+376 GTRAERYA
-387 RWQPKTGGVKGGIF
+387 KWQPKTGGVKGGIF

-409 VAHQPE
+409 VAHP
-415 KVAQQDKRSQMQVDE
+415 KKNGYKNPKL
-430 ITDNI
+430 DNI
-435 FHSDYSV
+435 VTSDYSV
-442 SKALKQVMLKDKS
+442 SKALKTVMLKDKS

-470 EAVIAQVGTRKGD
+470 EAVMAQVGTRKGD

-507 KKLSQL
+507 KKLAQL

-523 LDRSVLPANMKSG
+523 LDQSVLPANMKPG

-549 NSKEEP
+549 DNKEEP
-555 ATIPPVSLTISG
+555 ATIPPVSLKVSG

-616 FDVMRST
+616 FDTMLST
-623 VSNHVR
+623 VSNHVG
-629 SNEQTVRFDK
+629 SNEQTVKFDK
-639 QKPTGHYPTTYGTTS
+639 QKPTGHYPDTYGKTS
-654 LRLPKAEGNI
+654 LRLPVANEKV
-664 DLQSRLLFGT
+664 DLQSQLLFGT

-690 YQNQKI
+690 YQNHKI
-696 AGRNFV
+696 AGRSFV
-702 DPDYHYNNFKV
+702 DSNYHYNNFKV
-713 SYDNYTLTVTD
+713 SYENYTVKVTD
-724 STLGTTTDKRLA
+724 STLGTTTDKTLA

-742 YNVDF
+742 YKVDF

-773 LAEGATVIGGSA
+773 LAEGATVIKSEN
-785 DSVNARK
+785 DENSKK
-792 VFDGKIQSN
+792 VFNGIMEYNPISTQN
-801 LLTFDNQASIIFEI
+801 RASIIFEI

-830 SKDKDD
+830 SKDKKD

-861 KSGDWVTVSTYSGE
+861 KSDDWQTVSTYSGQE
-875 EKVYSHS
+875 QVFSHA
-882 LDNISAKYWRV
+882 LDNISAKYWRI
-893 TVDTKGGQYSSPSLP
+893 TVDTKGGNYSWPSLP

-913 GYPLPNADAIM
+913 GYPLPNADTIM
-924 KTVTAAKEL
+924 KTVTTAKGL
-933 SQQKDKFPQQVLGE
+933 SQQKDKFSQKMLDE
-947 LITKEAAVEAS
+947 LK
-958 LTSKMFDI
+958 
-966 AVINTNVEA
+966 
-975 LKNVVDEC
+975 
-983 LAYDK
+983 
-988 NKETAF
+988 
-994 KATEDYRAAVNR
+994 
-1006 IKAERV
+1006 IK
-1012 TAEEMAQFK
+1012 EMA
-1021 DLTEKAAWLNSKIEA
+1021 LETSLNSKIFDVTA
-1036 KLADRGYD
+1036 INANAG
-1044 TDLMGL
+1044 
-1050 VDKLTPI
+1050 V
-1057 TEALK
+1057 LK
-1062 LFAK
+1062 DCIEKRQLLKK

>member
-1 MDKRLLVKRT
+1 MDKHLLVKRT
-11 LGCVCAATMMG
+11 LGCVCAATLMG
-22 ATLVTHHDS
+22 AALATHHDS
-31 LNTVI
+31 LNTVK

-43 VQKELPFID
+43 VQKELPSID

-71 VGEASQKVKEILAK
+71 AGQEPQKVKEILAK
-85 AQQADKQAQALAEM
+85 AQQADKQAQELAKM

-118 FRTWHDKTSDPSE
+118 FRTWHDKTSDPTE

-141 PKEVDLAFVFHD
+141 PKEVDLAFIFHD

-223 YKYNLDGLDVDIER
+223 YKYNLDGLDVDVEH
-237 DSIPKVNGEVSDENL
+237 DSIPKVNGEASDENL
-252 KRSIHVFEEIGKLI
+252 KRSIDVFEEIGKLI

-296 YIDLLLVQ
+296 YINLLLVQ
-304 VYGARGEQGEF
+304 VYGSQGEKGGWEPVS
-315 QNDTKLVTETPE
+315 NRPEKTME

-341 YMVGFSFYE
+341 YMIGFSFYE
-350 EKAGSGNLWYD
+350 ERAGSGNLWYD
-361 INTRKDEDTANGINT
+361 INVEDESNPNIGKEIK
-376 DITGTRAERYA
+376 GTRAERYA
-387 RWQPKTGGVKGGIF
+387 KWQPKTGGVKGGIF

-409 VAHQPE
+409 VAHP
-415 KVAQQDKRSQMQVDE
+415 KKNGYKNPKL
-430 ITDNI
+430 DNI
-435 FHSDYSV
+435 VTSDYSV
-442 SKALKQVMLKDKS
+442 SKALKTVMLKDKS

-470 EAVIAQVGTRKGD
+470 EAVMAQVGTRKGD

-507 KKLSQL
+507 KKLAQL

-523 LDRSVLPANMKSG
+523 LDQSVLPANMKPG

-549 NSKEEP
+549 DNKEEP
-555 ATIPPVSLTISG
+555 ATIPPVSLKVSG

-587 DAATLTSLE
+587 DAATLTCLE

-616 FDVMRST
+616 FDTMLST
-623 VSNHVR
+623 VSNHVG
-629 SNEQTVRFDK
+629 SNEQTVKFDK
-639 QKPTGHYPTTYGTTS
+639 QKPTGHYPDTYGKTS
-654 LRLPKAEGNI
+654 LRLPVAEGNI
-664 DLQSRLLFGT
+664 DLQSQLLFGT

-690 YQNQKI
+690 YQNHKI
-696 AGRNFV
+696 AGRSFV
-702 DPDYHYNNFKV
+702 DSNYHYNNFKV
-713 SYDNYTLTVTD
+713 SYENYTVKVTD
-724 STLGTTTDKRLA
+724 STLGTTTDKTLA

-742 YNVDF
+742 YKVDF

-773 LAEGATVIGGSA
+773 LAAGATVIGGSA
-785 DSVNARK
+785 DPVNARK
-792 VFDGKIQSN
+792 VFDSEIQSN
-801 LLTFDNQASIIFEI
+801 LLTFDNQASIIFEM
-815 KDPSLAKYWRLFNDS
+815 KEPSLAKYWRLFNDS
-830 SKDKDD
+830 SKGKDD

-861 KSGDWVTVSTYSGE
+861 KSDDWQTVSTYSGQE
-875 EKVYSHS
+875 QVFSHA
-882 LDNISAKYWRV
+882 LDNISAKYWRI
-893 TVDTKGGQYSSPSLP
+893 TVDNKKNQYGYVSLP

-913 GYPLPNADAIM
+913 GYPLPNADTIM
-924 KTVTAAKEL
+924 KTVTTAKEL
-933 SQQKDKFPQQVLGE
+933 SQQKDKFSQKMLDE
-947 LITKEAAVEAS
+947 LK
-958 LTSKMFDI
+958 
-966 AVINTNVEA
+966 
-975 LKNVVDEC
+975 
-983 LAYDK
+983 
-988 NKETAF
+988 
-994 KATEDYRAAVNR
+994 
-1006 IKAERV
+1006 IK
-1012 TAEEMAQFK
+1012 EMA
-1021 DLTEKAAWLNSKIEA
+1021 LETSLNSKIFDVTA
-1036 KLADRGYD
+1036 INANAG
-1044 TDLMGL
+1044 
-1050 VDKLTPI
+1050 V
-1057 TEALK
+1057 LK
-1062 LFAK
+1062 DCIEKRQLLKK

>member
-1 MDKRLLVKRT
+1 MDKHLLVKRT
-11 LGCVCAATMMG
+11 LGCVCAATLMG
-22 ATLVTHHDS
+22 AALATHHDS
-31 LNTVI
+31 LNTVK

-43 VQKELPFID
+43 VQKELSSID

-71 VGEASQKVKEILAK
+71 EKVPEKVKEILAK
-85 AQQADKQAQALAEM
+85 AQQADKQAQELAKM

-118 FRTWHDKTSDPSE
+118 FRTWHDKTSDPTE

-141 PKEVDLAFVFHD
+141 PKEVDLAFIFHD

-173 NKQGTRVIRTI
+173 NKQGTHVIRTI

-199 DASKYPNTPEGNKA
+199 DTSKYPNTPEGNKA

-223 YKYNLDGLDVDIER
+223 YKYNLDGLDVDVEH
-237 DSIPKVNGEVSDENL
+237 DSIPKVDKKEDTAGVE
-252 KRSIHVFEEIGKLI
+252 RSIQVFEEIGKLI

-296 YIDLLLVQ
+296 YINLLLVQ
-304 VYGARGEQGEF
+304 VYGSQGEKGGWEPVS
-315 QNDTKLVTETPE
+315 NRPEKTME

-341 YMVGFSFYE
+341 YMIGFSFYE
-350 EKAGSGNLWYD
+350 ERAGSGNLWYD
-361 INTRKDEDTANGINT
+361 INSRKDEDKANGINT

-387 RWQPKTGGVKGGIF
+387 RWQPKIGGVKGGIF
-401 SYAVDRDG
+401 SYAIDRDG

-415 KVAQQDKRSQMQVDE
+415 KVAQQDKRSQTQVDE

-442 SKALKQVMLKDKS
+442 SKALKTVMLKDKS

-470 EAVIAQVGTRKGD
+470 EAVMAQVGTRKGD

-507 KKLSQL
+507 KKLAQL
-513 DLIGLSRITK
+513 ELIGLSRITK
-523 LDRSVLPANMKSG
+523 LDQSVLPANMKPG

-549 NSKEEP
+549 DNKEEP
-555 ATIPPVSLTISG
+555 ATIPPVSLKVSG

-616 FDVMRST
+616 FDTMLST
-623 VSNHVR
+623 VSNHVG
-629 SNEQTVRFDK
+629 SNKQTVKFDK
-639 QKPTGHYPTTYGTTS
+639 QKPTGHYPDTYGKTS
-654 LRLPKAEGNI
+654 LRLPVANEKV
-664 DLQSRLLFGT
+664 DLQSQLLFGT

-690 YQNQKI
+690 YQNQQI
-696 AGRNFV
+696 AGRSFV
-702 DPDYHYNNFKV
+702 DSNYHYNNFKV
-713 SYDNYTLTVTD
+713 SYENYTVKVTD
-724 STLGTTTDKRLA
+724 STLGTTTDKTLA

-742 YNVDF
+742 YKVDF

-762 IVGDEKTMMVN
+762 IIGDEKTMMVN

-785 DSVNARK
+785 DSQAALK
-792 VFDGKIQSN
+792 AFDGVIEYNPISTQN
-801 LLTFDNQASIIFEI
+801 RASIIFEM

-830 SKDKDD
+830 SKGEDD

-861 KSGDWVTVSTYSGE
+861 KSDDWQTVSTYSGQE
-875 EKVYSHS
+875 QVFSHA
-882 LDNISAKYWRV
+882 LDNISAKYWRI
-893 TVDTKGGQYSSPSLP
+893 TVDNKKNQYGYVSLP

-913 GYPLPNADAIM
+913 GYPLPNADTIM
-924 KTVTAAKEL
+924 KTVTIAKGL
-933 SQQKDKFPQQVLGE
+933 SQQKDKFSQKMLDE
-947 LITKEAAVEAS
+947 LK
-958 LTSKMFDI
+958 
-966 AVINTNVEA
+966 
-975 LKNVVDEC
+975 
-983 LAYDK
+983 
-988 NKETAF
+988 
-994 KATEDYRAAVNR
+994 
-1006 IKAERV
+1006 IK
-1012 TAEEMAQFK
+1012 EMA
-1021 DLTEKAAWLNSKIEA
+1021 LETSLNSKIFDVTA
-1036 KLADRGYD
+1036 INANAG
-1044 TDLMGL
+1044 
-1050 VDKLTPI
+1050 V
-1057 TEALK
+1057 LK
-1062 LFAK
+1062 DCIEKRQLLKK

>member
-1 MDKRLLVKRT
+1 MVYQLGSHDLVPKIRSVQMDKHLLVKRT
-11 LGCVCAATMMG
+11 LGCVCAATLMG
-22 ATLVTHHDS
+22 AALATHHDS
-31 LNTVI
+31 LNTVK

-43 VQKELPFID
+43 VQKELPSID

-71 VGEASQKVKEILAK
+71 AGQESQKVKEILAK
-85 AQQADKQAQALAEM
+85 AQQADKQAQELAKM

-118 FRTWHDKTSDPSE
+118 FRTWHDKTSDPTE

-141 PKEVDLAFVFHD
+141 PKEVDLAFIFHD

-223 YKYNLDGLDVDIER
+223 YKYNLDGLDVDVEH
-237 DSIPKVNGEVSDENL
+237 DSIPKVNGEASDENL
-252 KRSIHVFEEIGKLI
+252 KRSIDVFEEIGKLI

-296 YIDLLLVQ
+296 YINLLLVQ
-304 VYGARGEQGEF
+304 VYGSQGEKGGWEPVS
-315 QNDTKLVTETPE
+315 NRPEKTME

-341 YMVGFSFYE
+341 YMIGFSFYE
-350 EKAGSGNLWYD
+350 ERAGSGNLWYD
-361 INTRKDEDTANGINT
+361 INVEDESNPNIGKEIK
-376 DITGTRAERYA
+376 GTRAERYA
-387 RWQPKTGGVKGGIF
+387 KWQPKTGGVKGGIF

-409 VAHQPE
+409 VAHP
-415 KVAQQDKRSQMQVDE
+415 KKNGYKNPKL
-430 ITDNI
+430 DNI
-435 FHSDYSV
+435 VTSDYSV
-442 SKALKQVMLKDKS
+442 SKALKTVMLKDKS

-470 EAVIAQVGTRKGD
+470 EAVMAQVGTRKGD

-507 KKLSQL
+507 KKLAQL

-523 LDRSVLPANMKSG
+523 LDQSVLPANMKPG

-542 VLETYKK
+542 VLETYKQD
-549 NSKEEP
+549 NKEEP
-555 ATIPPVSLTISG
+555 ATIPPVSLKVSG

-616 FDVMRST
+616 FDTMLST
-623 VSNHVR
+623 VSNHVG
-629 SNEQTVRFDK
+629 SNEQTVKFDK
-639 QKPTGHYPTTYGTTS
+639 QKPTGHYPDTYGKTS
-654 LRLPKAEGNI
+654 LRLPVANEKV
-664 DLQSRLLFGT
+664 DLQSQLLFGT

-690 YQNQKI
+690 YQNQQI
-696 AGRNFV
+696 AGRSFV
-702 DPDYHYNNFKV
+702 DSNYHYNNFKV
-713 SYDNYTLTVTD
+713 SYENYTVKVTD
-724 STLGTTTDKRLA
+724 STSGTTTDKTLA

-742 YNVDF
+742 YKVDF

-785 DSVNARK
+785 DPVNARK
-792 VFDGKIQSN
+792 VFDSEIQSN
-801 LLTFDNQASIIFEI
+801 LLTFDNQASIIFEM

-830 SKDKDD
+830 SKGKDD

-861 KSGDWVTVSTYSGE
+861 KSDDWQTVSTYLGQE
-875 EKVYSHS
+875 QVFSHA
-882 LDNISAKYWRV
+882 LDNISAKYWRI
-893 TVDTKGGQYSSPSLP
+893 TVDNKKNQYGCVSLP

-913 GYPLPNADAIM
+913 GYPLPNADTIM
-924 KTVTAAKEL
+924 KTVTTTKGL
-933 SQQKDKFPQQVLGE
+933 SQQKDKFSQKMLDE
-947 LITKEAAVEAS
+947 LK
-958 LTSKMFDI
+958 
-966 AVINTNVEA
+966 
-975 LKNVVDEC
+975 
-983 LAYDK
+983 
-988 NKETAF
+988 
-994 KATEDYRAAVNR
+994 
-1006 IKAERV
+1006 IK
-1012 TAEEMAQFK
+1012 EMA
-1021 DLTEKAAWLNSKIEA
+1021 LETSLNSKIFDVTA
-1036 KLADRGYD
+1036 INANAG
-1044 TDLMGL
+1044 
-1050 VDKLTPI
+1050 V
-1057 TEALK
+1057 LK
-1062 LFAK
+1062 DCIEKRQLLKK

>member
-1 MDKRLLVKRT
+1 MDKHLLVKRT
-11 LGCVCAATMMG
+11 LGCVCAATLMG
-22 ATLVTHHDS
+22 AALATHHDS
-31 LNTVI
+31 LNTVK

-43 VQKELPFID
+43 VQKELPSID

-71 VGEASQKVKEILAK
+71 AGQESQKGKEILAK
-85 AQQADKQAQALAEM
+85 AQQADKQAQELAKM

-118 FRTWHDKTSDPSE
+118 FRTWHDKTSDPTE

-141 PKEVDLAFVFHD
+141 PKEVDLAFIFHD

-199 DASKYPNTPEGNKA
+199 DTSKYPNTPEGNKA

-223 YKYNLDGLDVDIER
+223 YKYNLDGLDVDVEH
-237 DSIPKVNGEVSDENL
+237 DSIPKVNGEASDENL
-252 KRSIHVFEEIGKLI
+252 KRSIDVFEEIGKLI
-266 GPKGADKSRLFI
+266 GPKGVDKSRLFI

-341 YMVGFSFYE
+341 YMIGFSFYE
-350 EKAGSGNLWYD
+350 ERAGSGNLWYD
-361 INTRKDEDTANGINT
+361 INSRKDEDTANGINT

-387 RWQPKTGGVKGGIF
+387 RWQPKTGGIKGGIF
-401 SYAVDRDG
+401 SYAIDRDG
-409 VAHQPE
+409 VAHQPKQIAE
-415 KVAQQDKRSQMQVDE
+415 KDKQNVKNNQPQIPE

-442 SKALKQVMLKDKS
+442 SKALKTVMLKDKS

-470 EAVIAQVGTRKGD
+470 EAVMAQVGTRKGD

-507 KKLSQL
+507 KKLAQL

-523 LDRSVLPANMKSG
+523 LDQSVLPANMKPG

-549 NSKEEP
+549 DNKEEP
-555 ATIPPVSLTISG
+555 ATIPPVSLKVSG

-606 LAPGTENRQI
+606 LAPGTQNRQI
-616 FDVMRST
+616 FDTMLST
-623 VSNHVR
+623 VSNHVG
-629 SNEQTVRFDK
+629 SNEQTVKFDK
-639 QKPTGHYPTTYGTTS
+639 QKPTGHYPDTYGKTS
-654 LRLPKAEGNI
+654 LRLPVANEKV
-664 DLQSRLLFGT
+664 DLQSQLLFGT

-690 YQNQKI
+690 YQNHKI
-696 AGRNFV
+696 AGRSFV
-702 DPDYHYNNFKV
+702 DSNYHYNNFKV
-713 SYDNYTLTVTD
+713 SYENYTVKVTD
-724 STLGTTTDKRLA
+724 STLGTTTDKTLA

-742 YNVDF
+742 YKVDF

-773 LAEGATVIGGSA
+773 LAAGATVIGGSA
-785 DSVNARK
+785 DSQAALK
-792 VFDGKIQSN
+792 AFDGVIEYNPISTQN
-801 LLTFDNQASIIFEI
+801 RASIIFEM

-830 SKDKDD
+830 SKGKDD

-843 EVFTGQLNAEA
+843 EVFTGQLNAKA

-861 KSGDWVTVSTYSGE
+861 KSDDWQTVSTYSGQE
-875 EKVYSHS
+875 QVFSHA
-882 LDNISAKYWRV
+882 LDNISAKYWRI
-893 TVDTKGGQYSSPSLP
+893 TVDNKKNQYGYVSLP

-913 GYPLPNADAIM
+913 GYPLPNADTIM
-924 KTVTAAKEL
+924 KTVTTAKGL
-933 SQQKDKFPQQVLGE
+933 SQQKDKFSQ
-947 LITKEAAVEAS
+947 
-958 LTSKMFDI
+958 KMLDK
-966 AVINTNVEA
+966 
-975 LKNVVDEC
+975 LK
-983 LAYDK
+983 
-988 NKETAF
+988 
-994 KATEDYRAAVNR
+994 
-1006 IKAERV
+1006 IK
-1012 TAEEMAQFK
+1012 EMA
-1021 DLTEKAAWLNSKIEA
+1021 LETSLNSKIFDVTA
-1036 KLADRGYD
+1036 INANAG
-1044 TDLMGL
+1044 
-1050 VDKLTPI
+1050 V
-1057 TEALK
+1057 LK
-1062 LFAK
+1062 DCIEKRQLLKK